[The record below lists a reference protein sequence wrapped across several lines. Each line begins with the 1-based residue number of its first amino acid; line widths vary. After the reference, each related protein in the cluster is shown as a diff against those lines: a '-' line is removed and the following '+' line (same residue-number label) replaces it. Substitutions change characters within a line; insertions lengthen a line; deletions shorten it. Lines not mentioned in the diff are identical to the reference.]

1 MKTRLRRAFAM
12 IALIAFVVTMLPLS
26 AFAEARTS
34 FIRSRIDSRPARPD
48 SGIEIVPHKTEN
60 PKRSAIWDGSI
71 AAGFAGGSGTEDDP
85 YLISN
90 GSELAYLA
98 QQVNSGNRYEN
109 VHFKLTN
116 DIYLNDTTDWE
127 LWGTTGSSST
137 GKADTRD
144 EVIEPTEQNK
154 SDKMDVPIAIPVRP
168 APKTELESDT
178 LSDALNAAGQSN
190 TFVSTGSYPWLVD
203 STTYDGRTAAQS
215 GNHNVSSSTSS
226 FSTTVTLSAGDIV
239 SFEYCVSSESNYDEF
254 EFSVN
259 DSVVLTK
266 SGLVSW
272 NSYSYQATADGEYT
286 FMWSYA
292 KDSSANGNS
301 DACWV
306 DNVYIGAPLAVTGID
321 VLEHL
326 DIPVNGT
333 GTVAY
338 SVLPENAYN
347 KNVSFESADAGIA
360 AVNANGVVTGVSAG
374 ETTITVTTEDGGFTG
389 ACTINVYNQAVTGV
403 TIEPSEAELTV
414 GSSTKLTA
422 TVLPENASNKNVIY
436 SVDDESILSVDQD
449 GNVTG
454 LSLGTATVTVTTED
468 GGFTASS
475 EITVIPVRVTGV
487 GISPEAASIG
497 IGHTIQLTASITPSN
512 AANKNLS
519 WSVSDETII
528 SVDGQGTV
536 TGLSGGTATVTV
548 TTEDGGFTASA
559 EITVCYAPAN
569 TWTAIGTMNG
579 VFNGDGYAVRGIY
592 INTQESYQGLFGIS
606 YSGSIIANL
615 GVAES
620 YIYGGLYV
628 GGVVGY
634 SYKRST
640 VTNCYNTGSV
650 IGEERVGGVIGYA
663 TTTNV
668 TNCYN
673 TGSVNGE
680 KHVGGVVGYSRSAY
694 NGSTTVANCYN
705 TGSITGSNYVGGVVG
720 YNTGDSNNGTVI
732 DCCNAGSITGEED
745 VGGVVGSSN
754 CTVTNCYNTGEV
766 TGIGYGRV
774 GGVVGSDSGTVT
786 DCYNTGSVNGEE
798 RVGGVVG
805 HGLTITDCYNEGSIT
820 GKDDVGGVVGC
831 NAYSN
836 YNGTVTNCYNI
847 GIVNGHE
854 RVGGVVGYNESGTTT
869 TTVTSC
875 YNTGSITGSN
885 YVGGVVGYNSSN
897 SHVTDCH
904 NTSSITGGNYVGG
917 VVGYN
922 GNNGTITNCYNV
934 GSVTGNYYIGGV
946 VGYGVGDTVTNCYNT
961 GSVTGN
967 YYIGGVVGDNLGSVT
982 NCYNMG
988 SVSSTDDHV
997 GGVAGYVERDG
1008 TVTNCYNTGRVSGF
1022 QHVGGVVGGV
1032 DENYSGTDKITNC
1045 YYYDRCCFGSNS
1057 YGTALTLE
1065 QMTHAE
1071 SFVGFDFETVWTMNG
1086 TQCYPYPKLISNF
1099 QTVGN
1104 MGNWDGSIA
1113 TDFALGR
1120 GIASDPYLIF
1130 NGAELAYL
1138 AQQVNSGTSYSDT
1151 YFKLTNDIWLNDTS
1165 HWESWGENTAPS
1177 NSWTAIGTPDNCF
1190 EGHFDGGGYAVHG
1203 VYINKPET
1211 DYQGLFGYAEHAT
1224 ISNLGV
1230 VESYVKGNNRVGGV
1244 VGYYLESSYSS
1255 VNGCYN
1261 EGTVT
1266 GDSLVG
1272 GVVGRVYNG
1281 TVSNCHNTGKVSGNE
1296 SVGGVVGRV
1305 YNQSTVTNCY
1315 NTGKVSGNEFVG
1327 GVVGAANDGDDFG
1340 DYKGTTVTDCY
1351 NIGVVSG
1358 DNIVGGVV
1366 GINENERQTGY
1377 VLNCYNIGVVSGDS
1391 KVGGVVGENYSYYG
1405 AALVNKCYNT
1415 GSVIGNGYVGGVVGR
1430 NYAESYG
1437 SGGNSRVL
1445 NCYNIGSVIGN
1456 GYVGGVVS
1464 YNSNFGDVTK
1474 CYNIGN
1480 VTGASR
1486 VGGVVDYSYN
1496 SGDVINCYYNIGCC
1510 TSSNSYGIALTN
1522 EQMLRAESFEGFDFE
1537 TVWTMDGNPG
1547 YPYPKLVNNF
1557 QTAVPYMVIHNIG
1570 IKGGTYTADKIEVF
1584 FGEPGTTVSALPI
1597 EIPGYTFDETVEGTC
1612 MSGVVAEDGSLELA
1626 LFYNDD
1632 GMEQLPEIDITK
1644 KSIYV
1649 VETGTLYP
1657 VKSAKVT
1664 VRTADGYEIE
1674 AISNFL
1680 GLVEVSVPD
1689 SSSYTIAISCEGY
1702 CPKSLENVILKNGEF
1717 YEAALSKI
1725 DYSAPLGGSVEV
1737 TYTDA
1742 NTTAPLDILAATKR
1756 LNSEEENFEF
1766 TITAKSFSDLM
1777 DGQYELLQDGDV
1789 IKTST
1794 DGVFKLKV
1802 SDLKPDIP
1810 LWIRIRDDGKYCKPA
1825 KLGLST
1831 YTGVFGLHDGDEVK
1845 LMDKLELPIP
1855 SDIPFLGGSVISL
1868 DLGYIPV
1875 KVKSKGDTVRI
1886 GLGTDNLFDP
1896 EDKDMWEKLKESVR
1910 KGAAAY
1916 GATAFGTVDLG
1927 GKVKPDL
1934 KIIGFAEGKITAHGL
1949 EVISGEMIIQAKI
1962 KYEHEWQTFA
1972 WVIPIVIKVGVGLE
1986 LENTLEIDWENG
1998 LKVNDRVEL
2007 TIPNLKPK
2015 AGIGIAYVADVSV
2028 YGKAENV
2035 LGFDTKTNYYFGEL
2049 KGEAG
2054 LSAKVLLWEG
2064 KWCLVSGQWR
2074 YAEGYLKSGHSFD
2087 EMSYSLISRDY
2098 LKEQSG
2104 WLGDNPAKYAVGA
2117 KQTSVLQE
2125 NVLSIA
2131 SPMLANVNGKLIA
2144 VWIAD
2149 DGSRATGNHSQLVYS
2164 LYNEADNTWSAP
2176 AAVWNDGTADFTPQ
2190 MVSDGTNAYVVWA
2203 DANTVFDENV
2213 TTEQMAA
2220 ACEISY
2226 AKLSVDENGNVTVSQ
2241 QRRLTENSSLDF
2253 QPSVAVDAN
2262 GVHIAWIRNAAND
2275 LLAQSGTNAIMYC
2288 TETGSETELHSLA
2301 TPISSLAIGCMNGNV
2316 CVAYCSDE
2324 DGDAA
2329 TADDVK
2335 TYFGT
2340 VGGSFAAIT
2349 EGASNSSTVSFMR
2362 FGSEGNKLFFMNNS
2376 ILCSYDGNAIKQYDS
2391 VTEPGNDYSIIN
2403 DGSNTTYLLYNANN
2417 GDNSQLYLRIYDP
2430 SNDTWK
2436 QPIALTNTPGYAEN
2450 FSAAVLGTKV
2460 VAMFTRSDV
2469 TMAADSMETSTDLYA
2484 VVMTPAHD
2492 LCLSDV
2498 AYDSD
2503 SITLGGTL
2511 PISLTVKNNGELDE
2525 TGVVVTVSAN
2535 GVETQSFTID
2545 TLLNSGD
2552 TKQVSIEYVLP
2563 NTAAVT
2569 EFTFSV
2575 TSSSGEEILLDD
2587 NSIAKEL
2594 FLADLSIDVH
2604 KLMSDSV
2611 STVLVPVSNIGFVD
2625 TNATLYIRRD
2635 TEDGEILAQ
2644 FDMGVIHAG
2653 MMQVMEFYDA
2663 YIKSLMEGSSSLCF
2677 SVVAD
2682 NDEYMIANNSNFIS
2696 VTEID
2701 LSDSQ
2706 YKFAV
2711 TFVNMDGEVLSTQNI
2726 AYGDA
2731 AVAPEAPAMEG
2742 YIFIGWDKEFGCI
2755 TDTMTVTARYAIART
2770 VTFVDWDGTV
2780 LSTQVVADGNS
2791 ATAPEVP
2798 EREGYTFT
2806 GWDVEFTSVTENI
2819 TVTAQ
2824 YDIKKYSVVFCDWDG
2839 SIISEQVV
2847 EHGEAA
2853 IAPPDPA
2860 REGLNFTGW
2869 SIDFS
2874 IITSDCFIYAV
2885 YAPIANSGDANGD
2898 GTVNAVDAL
2907 VAMRY
2912 VLGVSTENLTPE
2924 QIAAADFNGDGA
2936 VNAVDTL
2943 LIMRF
2948 SLGLIEAVVKE
2959 PVQDA

>member
-1 MKTRLRRAFAM
+1 M

-98 QQVNSGNRYEN
+98 QQVNSGNSYEN

-127 LWGTTGSSST
+127 LWGTTGSSSA

-144 EVIEPTEQNK
+144 GSAIEPTEQNK
-154 SDKMDVPIAIPVRP
+154 GDKVDVPIAIPVRP
-168 APKTELESDT
+168 APRTELESDA

-190 TFVSTGSYPWLVD
+190 TFVSAGSYPWRVD

-239 SFEYCVSSESNYDEF
+239 SFEYCVSSESNYDKF
-254 EFSVN
+254 KFSVN

-306 DNVYIGAPLAVTGID
+306 DNVYIGAPLAVTGIE

-333 GTVAY
+333 GTVTY

-422 TVLPENASNKNVIY
+422 TVLPENASNKNVVY

-468 GGFTASS
+468 GGFTASA
-475 EITVIPVRVTGV
+475 EITVIPVQVTGV
-487 GISPEAASIG
+487 SISPKSASVG
-497 IGHTIQLTASITPSN
+497 LGHTVQLTALIKPSN
-512 AANKNLS
+512 ATNKNLS

-528 SVDGQGTV
+528 SVDDRGTV
-536 TGLSGGTATVTV
+536 KGLSLGTATATV

-559 EITVCYAPAN
+559 EITVCYAPSN
-569 TWTAIGTMNG
+569 TWTAIGTLNKDFCG

-592 INTQESYQGLFGIS
+592 INTQESYQGLFGYS

-620 YIYGGLYV
+620 YIYGDTCV
-628 GGVVGY
+628 GGVVG
-634 SYKRST
+634 
-640 VTNCYNTGSV
+640 
-650 IGEERVGGVIGYA
+650 
-663 TTTNV
+663 
-668 TNCYN
+668 
-673 TGSVNGE
+673 
-680 KHVGGVVGYSRSAY
+680 
-694 NGSTTVANCYN
+694 
-705 TGSITGSNYVGGVVG
+705 
-720 YNTGDSNNGTVI
+720 
-732 DCCNAGSITGEED
+732 
-745 VGGVVGSSN
+745 
-754 CTVTNCYNTGEV
+754 
-766 TGIGYGRV
+766 
-774 GGVVGSDSGTVT
+774 
-786 DCYNTGSVNGEE
+786 
-798 RVGGVVG
+798 
-805 HGLTITDCYNEGSIT
+805 
-820 GKDDVGGVVGC
+820 
-831 NAYSN
+831 
-836 YNGTVTNCYNI
+836 
-847 GIVNGHE
+847 
-854 RVGGVVGYNESGTTT
+854 
-869 TTVTSC
+869 
-875 YNTGSITGSN
+875 
-885 YVGGVVGYNSSN
+885 
-897 SHVTDCH
+897 
-904 NTSSITGGNYVGG
+904 
-917 VVGYN
+917 
-922 GNNGTITNCYNV
+922 GNNG
-934 GSVTGNYYIGGV
+934 
-946 VGYGVGDTVTNCYNT
+946 TVTNCYNT
-961 GSVTGN
+961 GSVTGSN
-967 YYIGGVVGDNLGSVT
+967 GVGGVIGGSNSSITDCYNTGSVT
-982 NCYNMG
+982 G
-988 SVSSTDDHV
+988 RLDV
-997 GGVAGYVERDG
+997 GGVAGYNSSSITDCYNTGSVTGSNGVGGVIGGSNSSITDCYNTGSVTGSNSVGGVAGSNSGFG
-1008 TVTNCYNTGRVSGF
+1008 TVTNCYNTGSVTGKNKVGGVAGYNDYIVTGCYNEGSVTGEEY
-1022 QHVGGVVGGV
+1022 VGGVVGKNGV
-1032 DENYSGTDKITNC
+1032 
-1045 YYYDRCCFGSNS
+1045 
-1057 YGTALTLE
+1057 
-1065 QMTHAE
+1065 
-1071 SFVGFDFETVWTMNG
+1071 TVT
-1086 TQCYPYPKLISNF
+1086 
-1099 QTVGN
+1099 
-1104 MGNWDGSIA
+1104 
-1113 TDFALGR
+1113 
-1120 GIASDPYLIF
+1120 
-1130 NGAELAYL
+1130 
-1138 AQQVNSGTSYSDT
+1138 
-1151 YFKLTNDIWLNDTS
+1151 
-1165 HWESWGENTAPS
+1165 
-1177 NSWTAIGTPDNCF
+1177 
-1190 EGHFDGGGYAVHG
+1190 
-1203 VYINKPET
+1203 
-1211 DYQGLFGYAEHAT
+1211 
-1224 ISNLGV
+1224 
-1230 VESYVKGNNRVGGV
+1230 
-1244 VGYYLESSYSS
+1244 
-1255 VNGCYN
+1255 GCYN
-1261 EGTVT
+1261 EGSVT
-1266 GDSLVG
+1266 GEE
-1272 GVVGRVYNG
+1272 Y
-1281 TVSNCHNTGKVSGNE
+1281 
-1296 SVGGVVGRV
+1296 
-1305 YNQSTVTNCY
+1305 
-1315 NTGKVSGNEFVG
+1315 
-1327 GVVGAANDGDDFG
+1327 
-1340 DYKGTTVTDCY
+1340 
-1351 NIGVVSG
+1351 
-1358 DNIVGGVV
+1358 
-1366 GINENERQTGY
+1366 
-1377 VLNCYNIGVVSGDS
+1377 
-1391 KVGGVVGENYSYYG
+1391 VGGVVGENDVTVTG
-1405 AALVNKCYNT
+1405 CYNT
-1415 GSVIGNGYVGGVVGR
+1415 GSVTGERVVGGVVG
-1430 NYAESYG
+1430 Y
-1437 SGGNSRVL
+1437 SRSAYDRSTTVA
-1445 NCYNIGSVIGN
+1445 NCYNTGIVNGNERVVGGVVGYNEGGTVTDCYNEGSITGGN
-1456 GYVGGVVS
+1456 GVGGVVS
-1464 YNSNFGDVTK
+1464 E
-1474 CYNIGN
+1474 
-1480 VTGASR
+1480 
-1486 VGGVVDYSYN
+1486 N
-1496 SGDVINCYYNIGCC
+1496 SGTVINCYYNVGCC
-1510 TSSNSYGIALTN
+1510 ANSNSYGIALTN

-1547 YPYPKLVNNF
+1547 YPYPKLINNF
-1557 QTAVPYMVIHNIG
+1557 QNCH
-1570 IKGGTYTADKIEVF
+1570 
-1584 FGEPGTTVSALPI
+1584 
-1597 EIPGYTFDETVEGTC
+1597 
-1612 MSGVVAEDGSLELA
+1612 GV
-1626 LFYNDD
+1626 
-1632 GMEQLPEIDITK
+1632 EQLPEIDITK

-1649 VETGTLYP
+1649 AETGTLYP
-1657 VKSAKVT
+1657 VKNAKVT
-1664 VRTADGYEIE
+1664 VRTAEGYEIE

-1766 TITAKSFSDLM
+1766 TITAKSFSDLT

-1789 IKTST
+1789 IETST
-1794 DGVFKLKV
+1794 DGIFKLKV
-1802 SDLKPDIP
+1802 SDLEPDIP

-1949 EVISGEMIIQAKI
+1949 EVVSGEMIIQAKI

-2064 KWCLVSGQWR
+2064 KWCLISGQWR

-2104 WLGDNPAKYAVGA
+2104 WLGDNPAKDAVGA

-2149 DGSRATGNHSQLVYS
+2149 DGSRTTGNHSQLVYS

-2176 AAVWNDGTADFTPQ
+2176 TAVWDDGTADFTPQ

-2226 AKLSVDENGNVTVSQ
+2226 AKLSVDENGNGTVSQ

-2329 TADDVK
+2329 TVDDVK

-2349 EGASNSSTVSFMR
+2349 EGASNSSAVSFMR

-2376 ILCSYDGNAIKQYDS
+2376 ILYSYDGNAIKQYDS

-2552 TKQVSIEYVLP
+2552 TQQVSIEYVLP

-2653 MMQVMEFYDA
+2653 TMQVMEFYDA

-2770 VTFVDWDGTV
+2770 VAFVDWDGTV

-2839 SIISEQVV
+2839 SVISEQVV

-2885 YAPIANSGDANGD
+2885 YAPIANSGDVNGD

-2912 VLGVSTENLTPE
+2912 VLGVSTESLTPE
-2924 QIAAADFNGDGA
+2924 QIAAADFNRDGA

-2948 SLGLIEAVVKE
+2948 SLGLIEAVVSDPE
-2959 PVQDA
+2959 QGA

>member
-1 MKTRLRRAFAM
+1 M

-34 FIRSRIDSRPARPD
+34 FIRSRIDSHPARPD

-127 LWGTTGSSST
+127 LWGTTGSSSA

-144 EVIEPTEQNK
+144 EAIGATEQDK
-154 SDKMDVPIAIPVRP
+154 GDKMDEPIAIPVRP
-168 APKTELESDT
+168 APKTELESDA

-190 TFVSTGSYPWLVD
+190 TFVSTGSYPWMVD
-203 STTYDGRTAAQS
+203 STTYGGRTAAQS
-215 GNHNVSSSTSS
+215 GNYNVSSSTSS

-239 SFEYCVSSESNYDEF
+239 SFEYCVSSESNYDKF
-254 EFSVN
+254 KFSVN

-286 FMWSYA
+286 FLWSYT
-292 KDSSANGNS
+292 KDGSVNGNS

-306 DNVYIGAPLAVTGID
+306 DNVYIGAPLAVTGIE
-321 VLEHL
+321 VLEHI

-333 GTVAY
+333 GTVAF

-414 GSSTKLTA
+414 GSSTKLIA
-422 TVLPENASNKNVIY
+422 TVLPENASNKNVVY

-468 GGFTASS
+468 GGFSASA
-475 EITVIPVRVTGV
+475 EITVMPVRVTGV
-487 GISPEAASIG
+487 SISPKAASVDLG
-497 IGHTIQLTASITPSN
+497 RTIQLTASITPSN
-512 AANKNLS
+512 ATNKNLS

-528 SVDGQGTV
+528 SVDDRGTV
-536 TGLSGGTATVTV
+536 TGLSLGTATVIV
-548 TTEDGGFTASA
+548 TTEDGGFYASA

-569 TWTAIGTMNG
+569 TWTAIGTLNKDFCG

-592 INTQESYQGLFGIS
+592 INTQESFQGLFGN
-606 YSGSIIANL
+606 SGGDSIIANL

-620 YIYGGLYV
+620 YIYGDTEV
-628 GGVVGY
+628 GGVVG
-634 SYKRST
+634 RNDT
-640 VTNCYNTGSV
+640 
-650 IGEERVGGVIGYA
+650 
-663 TTTNV
+663 
-668 TNCYN
+668 
-673 TGSVNGE
+673 
-680 KHVGGVVGYSRSAY
+680 
-694 NGSTTVANCYN
+694 
-705 TGSITGSNYVGGVVG
+705 
-720 YNTGDSNNGTVI
+720 
-732 DCCNAGSITGEED
+732 
-745 VGGVVGSSN
+745 
-754 CTVTNCYNTGEV
+754 
-766 TGIGYGRV
+766 
-774 GGVVGSDSGTVT
+774 
-786 DCYNTGSVNGEE
+786 
-798 RVGGVVG
+798 
-805 HGLTITDCYNEGSIT
+805 
-820 GKDDVGGVVGC
+820 
-831 NAYSN
+831 
-836 YNGTVTNCYNI
+836 
-847 GIVNGHE
+847 
-854 RVGGVVGYNESGTTT
+854 
-869 TTVTSC
+869 
-875 YNTGSITGSN
+875 
-885 YVGGVVGYNSSN
+885 
-897 SHVTDCH
+897 
-904 NTSSITGGNYVGG
+904 
-917 VVGYN
+917 GYN
-922 GNNGTITNCYNV
+922 GVEY
-934 GSVTGNYYIGGV
+934 SGG
-946 VGYGVGDTVTNCYNT
+946 TVTNCYNT
-961 GSVTGN
+961 GSVTGEGHV
-967 YYIGGVVGDNLGSVT
+967 GGVVGFNVGTVINCYNTGSVTGGYCVGGVAGCHNSYSITDCYNTGNITGERLVGGVVGTSGSTVT
-982 NCYNMG
+982 NCYNTG
-988 SVSSTDDHV
+988 SVTGEGHV
-997 GGVAGYVERDG
+997 GGVAGSNGDFG
-1008 TVTNCYNTGRVSGF
+1008 TVTNCYNTGSVTGISNVGGVAGSNNSPITECYNTGNITGERL
-1022 QHVGGVVGGV
+1022 VGGVVG
-1032 DENYSGTDKITNC
+1032 
-1045 YYYDRCCFGSNS
+1045 
-1057 YGTALTLE
+1057 
-1065 QMTHAE
+1065 
-1071 SFVGFDFETVWTMNG
+1071 
-1086 TQCYPYPKLISNF
+1086 
-1099 QTVGN
+1099 
-1104 MGNWDGSIA
+1104 
-1113 TDFALGR
+1113 
-1120 GIASDPYLIF
+1120 
-1130 NGAELAYL
+1130 
-1138 AQQVNSGTSYSDT
+1138 
-1151 YFKLTNDIWLNDTS
+1151 
-1165 HWESWGENTAPS
+1165 ENTATVTGCYNEGS
-1177 NSWTAIGTPDNCF
+1177 VTGEEYVGGVVGHNDARGLNVTATVTDCYNTGSVTG
-1190 EGHFDGGGYAVHG
+1190 ERLVGGVVGLGDGGTVTGCYNEGIV
-1203 VYINKPET
+1203 N
-1211 DYQGLFGYAEHAT
+1211 
-1224 ISNLGV
+1224 
-1230 VESYVKGNNRVGGV
+1230 GNERVGGV
-1244 VGYYLESSYSS
+1244 VGETVGHYSCNS
-1255 VNGCYN
+1255 TVTGCYN
-1261 EGTVT
+1261 EGSVTGEEYVGGVVGYNEGGTVT
-1266 GDSLVG
+1266 DCYNEGSITGNNGVG
-1272 GVVGRVYNG
+1272 GVVGRNDTGYNG
-1281 TVSNCHNTGKVSGNE
+1281 GEYSSG
-1296 SVGGVVGRV
+1296 
-1305 YNQSTVTNCY
+1305 TVTNCY
-1315 NTGKVSGNEFVG
+1315 NTGS
-1327 GVVGAANDGDDFG
+1327 
-1340 DYKGTTVTDCY
+1340 VT
-1351 NIGVVSG
+1351 GEG
-1358 DNIVGGVV
+1358 H
-1366 GINENERQTGY
+1366 
-1377 VLNCYNIGVVSGDS
+1377 
-1391 KVGGVVGENYSYYG
+1391 VGGVVGENDG
-1405 AALVNKCYNT
+1405 TVTGCYNT
-1415 GSVIGNGYVGGVVGR
+1415 GSITGKNKVGGVVGDNR
-1430 NYAESYG
+1430 DS
-1437 SGGNSRVL
+1437 VT
-1445 NCYNIGSVIGN
+1445 NCYNTGIVNGNERVGGVVGYNEGGTVTDCYNEGSITGGN
-1456 GYVGGVVS
+1456 GVGGVVS
-1464 YNSNFGDVTK
+1464 E
-1474 CYNIGN
+1474 
-1480 VTGASR
+1480 
-1486 VGGVVDYSYN
+1486 N
-1496 SGDVINCYYNIGCC
+1496 SGTVINCYYNVGCC
-1510 TSSNSYGIALTN
+1510 ANSNSYGIALTN

-1547 YPYPKLVNNF
+1547 YPYPKLINNF
-1557 QTAVPYMVIHNIG
+1557 QNCH
-1570 IKGGTYTADKIEVF
+1570 
-1584 FGEPGTTVSALPI
+1584 
-1597 EIPGYTFDETVEGTC
+1597 
-1612 MSGVVAEDGSLELA
+1612 GV
-1626 LFYNDD
+1626 
-1632 GMEQLPEIDITK
+1632 EQLPEIDITK

-1649 VETGTLYP
+1649 AETGTLYP
-1657 VKSAKVT
+1657 VKNAKVT
-1664 VRTADGYEIE
+1664 VRTAEGYEIE

-1756 LNSEEENFEF
+1756 LNSEEANFEF
-1766 TITAKSFSDLM
+1766 TITAKSFSDLT

-1916 GATAFGTVDLG
+1916 GATGTVDLG
-1927 GKVKPDL
+1927 GEVKPDL
-1934 KIIGFAEGKITAHGL
+1934 KITGFAEGKITAHGL
-1949 EVISGEMIIQAKI
+1949 EVISGEMIIQAEI

-2028 YGKAENV
+2028 YGEAENV

-2064 KWCLVSGQWR
+2064 KWCLISGQWR

-2104 WLGDNPAKYAVGA
+2104 WLGDNPAKDAVGA

-2149 DGSRATGNHSQLVYS
+2149 DGSRTTGNHSQLVYS

-2176 AAVWNDGTADFTPQ
+2176 TAVWDDGTADFTPQ

-2226 AKLSVDENGNVTVSQ
+2226 AKLSVDENGNGTVSQ

-2329 TADDVK
+2329 TVDDVK

-2349 EGASNSSTVSFMR
+2349 EGASNSSAVSFMR

-2376 ILCSYDGNAIKQYDS
+2376 ILYSYDGNAIKQYDS

-2552 TKQVSIEYVLP
+2552 TQQVSIEYVLP

-2653 MMQVMEFYDA
+2653 TMQVMEFYDA

-2839 SIISEQVV
+2839 SVISEQVV

-2912 VLGVSTENLTPE
+2912 VLGVSTESLTPE

>member
-1 MKTRLRRAFAM
+1 MKTRLRRALAM

-34 FIRSRIDSRPARPD
+34 FIRSRIDSSPARPD

-98 QQVNSGNRYEN
+98 QQVNSGNSYEN

-127 LWGTTGSSST
+127 LWGKTGSSSA

-144 EVIEPTEQNK
+144 EAIEATEQDK
-154 SDKMDVPIAIPVRP
+154 GDKMDEPIAIPVRP
-168 APKTELESDT
+168 APKTELESDA

-190 TFVSTGSYPWLVD
+190 TFVSTGSYPWRVD

-239 SFEYCVSSESNYDEF
+239 SFEYCVSSESNYDKF

-286 FMWSYA
+286 FLWSYT
-292 KDSSANGNS
+292 KDGSVNGNS

-306 DNVYIGAPLAVTGID
+306 DNVYIGAPLSATGIE

-326 DIPVNGT
+326 DVSMNNT
-333 GTVAY
+333 GTVVY
-338 SVLPENAYN
+338 NVLPENVYN
-347 KNVSFESADAGIA
+347 KNVSFESADTRIA
-360 AVNANGVVTGVSAG
+360 TVDANGVVTGVSVG
-374 ETTITVTTEDGGFTG
+374 ETVITVTTEDGGFTG
-389 ACTINVYNQAVTGV
+389 TCTVNVFNRAVTGV
-403 TIEPSEAELTV
+403 TIEPSEAEVIV
-414 GSSTKLTA
+414 GSSMSLSA
-422 TVLPENASNKNVIY
+422 TVFPEDASNKNVIY
-436 SVDDESILSVDQD
+436 SVDNENILSVEQN
-449 GNVTG
+449 GRVTG
-454 LSLGTATVTVTTED
+454 LSAGTATVTATTED
-468 GGFTASS
+468 GGYTASA
-475 EITVIPVRVTGV
+475 EITVLSVAVTGV
-487 GISPEAASIG
+487 SISPTSAIIEIGETVQFTSSIR
-497 IGHTIQLTASITPSN
+497 PSN
-512 AANKNLS
+512 ATNKNLS
-519 WSVSDETII
+519 WSVSDVAIA
-528 SVDGQGTV
+528 SVDGQGNV
-536 TGLSGGTATVTV
+536 TGLSQGTATVTV
-548 TTEDGGFTASA
+548 TTADGGFTASA
-559 EITVCYAPAN
+559 AITVLN
-569 TWTAIGTMNG
+569 EWTPIGTYSDSFSGN
-579 VFNGDGYAVRGIY
+579 FDGDGYAVHGMY
-592 INTQESYQGLFGIS
+592 INNPKSDYQGLIGKARSFT
-606 YSGSIIANL
+606 IANL
-615 GVAES
+615 GVTES
-620 YIYGGLYV
+620 YIKGNEYV
-628 GGVVGY
+628 GGVVGAGGT
-634 SYKRST
+634 RRT
-640 VTNCYNTGSV
+640 DVINCYNMGIVS
-650 IGEERVGGVIGYA
+650 GNQYVGGVVGEGDA
-663 TTTNV
+663 D
-668 TNCYN
+668 NCYN
-673 TGSVNGE
+673 TGSVNGMGNC
-680 KHVGGVVGYSRSAY
+680 VGGVVGW
-694 NGSTTVANCYN
+694 GLGGIDCYN
-705 TGSITGSNYVGGVVG
+705 MGSVSGNGKVGGVVG
-720 YNTGDSNNGTVI
+720 EGDADN
-732 DCCNAGSITGEED
+732 
-745 VGGVVGSSN
+745 
-754 CTVTNCYNTGEV
+754 
-766 TGIGYGRV
+766 
-774 GGVVGSDSGTVT
+774 
-786 DCYNTGSVNGEE
+786 CYNTGSVNGM
-798 RVGGVVG
+798 G
-805 HGLTITDCYNEGSIT
+805 
-820 GKDDVGGVVGC
+820 
-831 NAYSN
+831 
-836 YNGTVTNCYNI
+836 NC
-847 GIVNGHE
+847 
-854 RVGGVVGYNESGTTT
+854 VGGVVGYGSR
-869 TTVTSC
+869 VTNC
-875 YNTGSITGSN
+875 YSTGSISGNDYVGGVAGDGDADNCYNMGIVSGNDYVGGIVGDCDADNCYNMGIVSGNN
-885 YVGGVVGYNSSN
+885 YVGGVIGSAEHSS
-897 SHVTDCH
+897 
-904 NTSSITGGNYVGG
+904 
-917 VVGYN
+917 
-922 GNNGTITNCYNV
+922 ITNCYNTCAVIGRGSYV
-934 GSVTGNYYIGGV
+934 GGVTGYFSSGV
-946 VGYGVGDTVTNCYNT
+946 NSNTVTCCYNT
-961 GSVTGN
+961 GSVSGN
-967 YYIGGVVGDNLGSVT
+967 EY
-982 NCYNMG
+982 
-988 SVSSTDDHV
+988 
-997 GGVAGYVERDG
+997 
-1008 TVTNCYNTGRVSGF
+1008 
-1022 QHVGGVVGGV
+1022 VGGVVGGV
-1032 DENYSGTDKITNC
+1032 DENYSDTDKITNC
-1045 YYYDRCCFGSNS
+1045 YYYDGCCRGGNS

-1120 GIASDPYLIF
+1120 GTASDPYLIS

-1138 AQQVNSGTSYSDT
+1138 AQRVNSGRSFFGDYI
-1151 YFKLTNDIWLNDTS
+1151 KLTNDIWLNDTS
-1165 HWESWGENTAPS
+1165 DWESWDENTAPS

-1211 DYQGLFGYAEHAT
+1211 DYQGLFGYATYASELST
-1224 ISNLGV
+1224 ISNLGL
-1230 VESYVKGNNRVGGV
+1230 VESYIKGCNYVGGV
-1244 VGYYLESSYSS
+1244 VGYNY
-1255 VNGCYN
+1255 
-1261 EGTVT
+1261 
-1266 GDSLVG
+1266 D
-1272 GVVGRVYNG
+1272 
-1281 TVSNCHNTGKVSGNE
+1281 
-1296 SVGGVVGRV
+1296 
-1305 YNQSTVTNCY
+1305 NQLY
-1315 NTGKVSGNEFVG
+1315 YY
-1327 GVVGAANDGDDFG
+1327 DGFI
-1340 DYKGTTVTDCY
+1340 TD
-1351 NIGVVSG
+1351 
-1358 DNIVGGVV
+1358 
-1366 GINENERQTGY
+1366 
-1377 VLNCYNIGVVSGDS
+1377 
-1391 KVGGVVGENYSYYG
+1391 
-1405 AALVNKCYNT
+1405 CYNT
-1415 GSVIGNGYVGGVVGR
+1415 GSVSGNDYVGGVVGFTD
-1430 NYAESYG
+1430 S
-1437 SGGNSRVL
+1437 VPVTD
-1445 NCYNIGSVIGN
+1445 CYNTGSVSGKREVGGVVGHSQVEYGQNGSVTDCYNTGSVSGN
-1456 GYVGGVVS
+1456 DYVGGVVGHS
-1464 YNSNFGDVTK
+1464 LDGPVTD
-1474 CYNIGN
+1474 CYNTGSVNGMGN
-1480 VTGASR
+1480 C
-1486 VGGVVDYSYN
+1486 VGGVVGYTEGYKFNVDVTDCYNTGSVNGMGSCVGGVVGYIDVFVYVTDCYNTGSVSGNDYVGGVVGFTPSGYVLNGPVIDCYN
-1496 SGDVINCYYNIGCC
+1496 TGSVSGNDYVGGVVGDGHATNCYYYSGCC
-1510 TSSNSYGIALTN
+1510 ASSNSYGTALTN
-1522 EQMLRAESFEGFDFE
+1522 EQMLRAECFEGFDFE

-1547 YPYPKLVNNF
+1547 YPYPKLVNNL
-1557 QTAVPYMVIHNIG
+1557 QTAVPYMVIHNSG

-1597 EIPGYTFDETVEGTC
+1597 EIPGYTFDKTVEGTC
-1612 MSGVVAEDGSLELA
+1612 MSGVVAEDGSLELT
-1626 LFYNDD
+1626 LFYNGD
-1632 GMEQLPEIDITK
+1632 GVEQLPEIDITK

-1649 VETGTLYP
+1649 AETGTLYP
-1657 VKSAKVT
+1657 VKNAKVT
-1664 VRTADGYEIE
+1664 VRTAEGYEIE
-1674 AISNFL
+1674 SISNFL

-1766 TITAKSFSDLM
+1766 TITAKSFSDLT

-1789 IKTST
+1789 IETST

-1949 EVISGEMIIQAKI
+1949 EVISGEMIIQAEI

-2015 AGIGIAYVADVSV
+2015 AGIGIAYVADISV

-2064 KWCLVSGQWR
+2064 KWCLISGQWR

-2104 WLGDNPAKYAVGA
+2104 WLGDNPAKDAVGA

-2149 DGSRATGNHSQLVYS
+2149 DGSRTTGNHSQLVYS

-2176 AAVWNDGTADFTPQ
+2176 AAVWDDGTADFTPQ
-2190 MVSDGTNAYVVWA
+2190 MVSDGTNAYVVWV

-2329 TADDVK
+2329 TVDDVK

-2376 ILCSYDGNAIKQYDS
+2376 ILYSYDGNAIKQYDS

-2552 TKQVSIEYVLP
+2552 TQQVSIEYVLP

-2569 EFTFSV
+2569 EFTFSI

-2791 ATAPEVP
+2791 ATAPEAP

-2839 SIISEQVV
+2839 SVISEQVV

-2885 YAPIANSGDANGD
+2885 YAPIANSGDVNGD

-2912 VLGVSTENLTPE
+2912 VLGVSTESLTPE

-2936 VNAVDTL
+2936 VNTVDSL
-2943 LIMRF
+2943 LIMRL
-2948 SLGLIEAVVKE
+2948 SLGLIEAIL
-2959 PVQDA
+2959 

>member
-1 MKTRLRRAFAM
+1 MKTRLRRALAM

-98 QQVNSGNRYEN
+98 QQVNSGNSYKN

-127 LWGTTGSSST
+127 LWGTTGSSSA

-144 EVIEPTEQNK
+144 AAIEPTKQDK
-154 SDKMDVPIAIPVRP
+154 GDKMDVPIAIPVRP
-168 APKTELESDT
+168 APKTELESDA

-190 TFVSTGSYPWLVD
+190 TFVSTGSYPWMVD

-215 GNHNVSSSTSS
+215 GNYNVSSSTSS

-239 SFEYCVSSESNYDEF
+239 SFEYCVSSESNYDKF
-254 EFSVN
+254 KFSVN

-286 FMWSYA
+286 FLWSYT
-292 KDSSANGNS
+292 KDGSVNGNS

-389 ACTINVYNQAVTGV
+389 ACAINVYNQAVTGV
-403 TIEPSEAELTV
+403 TIEPSEAELNV

-422 TVLPENASNKNVIY
+422 TVLPENASNKNVVY

-468 GGFTASS
+468 GGFTASA
-475 EITVIPVRVTGV
+475 EITVIPVQVTGV
-487 GISPEAASIG
+487 SISPKAASVDLG
-497 IGHTIQLTASITPSN
+497 RTIQLTASITPSN
-512 AANKNLS
+512 ATNKNLS

-528 SVDGQGTV
+528 SVDDRGTV
-536 TGLSGGTATVTV
+536 TGLSLGTATVIV
-548 TTEDGGFTASA
+548 TTEDGGFSASA

-569 TWTAIGTMNG
+569 TWTAIGEEFSRFYGCFDGN
-579 VFNGDGYAVRGIY
+579 GYAVRGIY
-592 INTQESYQGLFGIS
+592 INTQESYQGLFGYS
-606 YSGSIIANL
+606 DSGSVIANL

-620 YIYGGLYV
+620 YIYGDTHVGGVVGDNGDGYNGFGDGDVGTVTNCYNTSSVTGKDFVGGVVGSNSGTVTNCYNAGSVTGRYTVGGVVHSVGGVVGYNYNVYYGTGTVTDCYNTGSVTGEIFVGGVIGCNQSSITNCYNTSSVTGDDDVGGVVGDNSGTVTNCYNAGSITGKKDVGGVVGYGGGTVTDCCNTGSVAGKSWVGGVVGENHGIVTDCCNTSSVTGKDYV

-634 SYKRST
+634 S
-640 VTNCYNTGSV
+640 
-650 IGEERVGGVIGYA
+650 E
-663 TTTNV
+663 
-668 TNCYN
+668 
-673 TGSVNGE
+673 
-680 KHVGGVVGYSRSAY
+680 AY
-694 NGSTTVANCYN
+694 NVSTTVANCYN
-705 TGSITGSNYVGGVVG
+705 TGSVTGERFVGGVVGENMGTVTDCYNEGSVNGNDNTGGVVGFGDGDGGTVTGCYNTGNITGNNKVGGVVGENDGTVTGCYNTGSITGNNKVGGVVG
-720 YNTGDSNNGTVI
+720 YN
-732 DCCNAGSITGEED
+732 E
-745 VGGVVGSSN
+745 GG
-754 CTVTNCYNTGEV
+754 YNEG
-766 TGIGYGRV
+766 
-774 GGVVGSDSGTVT
+774 GTVT
-786 DCYNTGSVNGEE
+786 DCYNTGSVTGE
-798 RVGGVVG
+798 RFVGGVVG
-805 HGLTITDCYNEGSIT
+805 ENR
-820 GKDDVGGVVGC
+820 
-831 NAYSN
+831 
-836 YNGTVTNCYNI
+836 GT
-847 GIVNGHE
+847 
-854 RVGGVVGYNESGTTT
+854 
-869 TTVTSC
+869 
-875 YNTGSITGSN
+875 
-885 YVGGVVGYNSSN
+885 
-897 SHVTDCH
+897 
-904 NTSSITGGNYVGG
+904 
-917 VVGYN
+917 
-922 GNNGTITNCYNV
+922 
-934 GSVTGNYYIGGV
+934 
-946 VGYGVGDTVTNCYNT
+946 
-961 GSVTGN
+961 
-967 YYIGGVVGDNLGSVT
+967 VT

-988 SVSSTDDHV
+988 SV
-997 GGVAGYVERDG
+997 
-1008 TVTNCYNTGRVSGF
+1008 TG
-1022 QHVGGVVGGV
+1022 
-1032 DENYSGTDKITNC
+1032 DE
-1045 YYYDRCCFGSNS
+1045 
-1057 YGTALTLE
+1057 
-1065 QMTHAE
+1065 
-1071 SFVGFDFETVWTMNG
+1071 
-1086 TQCYPYPKLISNF
+1086 
-1099 QTVGN
+1099 
-1104 MGNWDGSIA
+1104 SI
-1113 TDFALGR
+1113 
-1120 GIASDPYLIF
+1120 
-1130 NGAELAYL
+1130 
-1138 AQQVNSGTSYSDT
+1138 
-1151 YFKLTNDIWLNDTS
+1151 
-1165 HWESWGENTAPS
+1165 
-1177 NSWTAIGTPDNCF
+1177 
-1190 EGHFDGGGYAVHG
+1190 
-1203 VYINKPET
+1203 
-1211 DYQGLFGYAEHAT
+1211 
-1224 ISNLGV
+1224 
-1230 VESYVKGNNRVGGV
+1230 GGV
-1244 VGYYLESSYSS
+1244 VGY
-1255 VNGCYN
+1255 NDG
-1261 EGTVT
+1261 GTV
-1266 GDSLVG
+1266 V
-1272 GVVGRVYNG
+1272 
-1281 TVSNCHNTGKVSGNE
+1281 
-1296 SVGGVVGRV
+1296 
-1305 YNQSTVTNCY
+1305 
-1315 NTGKVSGNEFVG
+1315 
-1327 GVVGAANDGDDFG
+1327 
-1340 DYKGTTVTDCY
+1340 
-1351 NIGVVSG
+1351 
-1358 DNIVGGVV
+1358 
-1366 GINENERQTGY
+1366 
-1377 VLNCYNIGVVSGDS
+1377 
-1391 KVGGVVGENYSYYG
+1391 
-1405 AALVNKCYNT
+1405 
-1415 GSVIGNGYVGGVVGR
+1415 
-1430 NYAESYG
+1430 
-1437 SGGNSRVL
+1437 
-1445 NCYNIGSVIGN
+1445 
-1456 GYVGGVVS
+1456 
-1464 YNSNFGDVTK
+1464 
-1474 CYNIGN
+1474 
-1480 VTGASR
+1480 
-1486 VGGVVDYSYN
+1486 
-1496 SGDVINCYYNIGCC
+1496 NCYYYIGCC
-1510 TSSNSYGIALTN
+1510 VNSDLYGIALTN

-1547 YPYPKLVNNF
+1547 YSYPKLINNF
-1557 QTAVPYMVIHNIG
+1557 QNCH
-1570 IKGGTYTADKIEVF
+1570 
-1584 FGEPGTTVSALPI
+1584 
-1597 EIPGYTFDETVEGTC
+1597 
-1612 MSGVVAEDGSLELA
+1612 GV
-1626 LFYNDD
+1626 
-1632 GMEQLPEIDITK
+1632 EQLPEIDITK

-1649 VETGTLYP
+1649 AETGTLYP
-1657 VKSAKVT
+1657 VKNAKVT
-1664 VRTADGYEIE
+1664 VCTAEGYEIK

-1756 LNSEEENFEF
+1756 LNSEEANFEF
-1766 TITAKSFSDLM
+1766 TITAKSFSDLT

-1949 EVISGEMIIQAKI
+1949 EVVSGEMIIQAKI

-2064 KWCLVSGQWR
+2064 KWCLISGQWR

-2104 WLGDNPAKYAVGA
+2104 WLGDKPAKDAVGA

-2149 DGSRATGNHSQLVYS
+2149 DGSRTTGNHSQIVYS

-2176 AAVWNDGTADFTPQ
+2176 TAVWDDGTADFTPQ

-2226 AKLSVDENGNVTVSQ
+2226 AKLSVDENGNGTVSQ

-2288 TETGSETELHSLA
+2288 TETGSEIELHSLA

-2316 CVAYCSDE
+2316 CIAYCSDE

-2329 TADDVK
+2329 TVDDVK

-2511 PISLTVKNNGELDE
+2511 PITLTVKNNGELDE

-2552 TKQVSIEYVLP
+2552 TQQVSIEYVLP

-2742 YIFIGWDKEFGCI
+2742 YIFIGWDKEFGYI

-2885 YAPIANSGDANGD
+2885 YAPIANSGDASGD
-2898 GTVNAVDAL
+2898 GAVNAVDAL

-2912 VLGVSTENLTPE
+2912 VLGVSTESLTPE

-2948 SLGLIEAVVKE
+2948 SLGLIEAVVSDPE
-2959 PVQDA
+2959 QGA

>member
-1 MKTRLRRAFAM
+1 MKTRLRRALAM

-34 FIRSRIDSRPARPD
+34 FMRSRIDSRPARPD

-98 QQVNSGNRYEN
+98 QQVNSGNSYEN

-127 LWGTTGSSST
+127 LWGTTGSSSA

-144 EVIEPTEQNK
+144 EAIGATEQDK
-154 SDKMDVPIAIPVRP
+154 GDKMDEPIAIPVRP
-168 APKTELESDT
+168 APKTELETDA

-190 TFVSTGSYPWLVD
+190 TFVSTGSYPWRVD

-215 GNHNVSSSTSS
+215 GNYNVSSSTSS

-239 SFEYCVSSESNYDEF
+239 SFEYCVSSESNYDKF
-254 EFSVN
+254 TFSVN
-259 DSVVLTK
+259 DSVVLTE

-286 FMWSYA
+286 FLWSYT
-292 KDSSANGNS
+292 KDGSVNGNS

-306 DNVYIGAPLAVTGID
+306 DNVYIGAPLAVTGIE
-321 VLEHL
+321 VLEQL

-338 SVLPENAYN
+338 SMLPENAYN

-422 TVLPENASNKNVIY
+422 TVLPENASNKNVVY
-436 SVDDESILSVDQD
+436 SVEDESILSVDQD

-468 GGFTASS
+468 GGFSASA
-475 EITVIPVRVTGV
+475 EITVMPVRVTGV
-487 GISPEAASIG
+487 SISPKSASIALGCTVQLAASIK
-497 IGHTIQLTASITPSN
+497 PSN

-528 SVDGQGTV
+528 SVDDRGTV
-536 TGLSGGTATVTV
+536 TGLSLGTATVTV
-548 TTEDGGFTASA
+548 TTEDGGFSASA
-559 EITVCYAPAN
+559 EITVYYAPAN
-569 TWTAIGTMNG
+569 TWTAIGTNRINNNGFCG

-592 INTQESYQGLFGIS
+592 INTQESYQGLFGNS
-606 YSGSIIANL
+606 GGGSIIANL

-620 YIYGGLYV
+620 YIYGNKYVGGVVGESAMGGSVTNCYNAGSVTGNEYVGGVVGWKYGTVTDCYNAGSVTGNEYVGGVIGDNFWGDVTNCYSTGRVTGNKYIGGVVGWTGMTRNWFGEDYDEYASITNCYNAGNVTGKSLYV
-628 GGVVGY
+628 GGVVGDNY
-634 SYKRST
+634 
-640 VTNCYNTGSV
+640 
-650 IGEERVGGVIGYA
+650 VGGY
-663 TTTNV
+663 
-668 TNCYN
+668 
-673 TGSVNGE
+673 
-680 KHVGGVVGYSRSAY
+680 
-694 NGSTTVANCYN
+694 VANCYN
-705 TGSITGSNYVGGVVG
+705 TGRVNGSGVVG
-720 YNTGDSNNGTVI
+720 FNHYETV
-732 DCCNAGSITGEED
+732 
-745 VGGVVGSSN
+745 
-754 CTVTNCYNTGEV
+754 
-766 TGIGYGRV
+766 
-774 GGVVGSDSGTVT
+774 
-786 DCYNTGSVNGEE
+786 
-798 RVGGVVG
+798 
-805 HGLTITDCYNEGSIT
+805 
-820 GKDDVGGVVGC
+820 
-831 NAYSN
+831 
-836 YNGTVTNCYNI
+836 
-847 GIVNGHE
+847 
-854 RVGGVVGYNESGTTT
+854 
-869 TTVTSC
+869 
-875 YNTGSITGSN
+875 
-885 YVGGVVGYNSSN
+885 
-897 SHVTDCH
+897 
-904 NTSSITGGNYVGG
+904 
-917 VVGYN
+917 
-922 GNNGTITNCYNV
+922 
-934 GSVTGNYYIGGV
+934 
-946 VGYGVGDTVTNCYNT
+946 
-961 GSVTGN
+961 
-967 YYIGGVVGDNLGSVT
+967 
-982 NCYNMG
+982 
-988 SVSSTDDHV
+988 
-997 GGVAGYVERDG
+997 
-1008 TVTNCYNTGRVSGF
+1008 
-1022 QHVGGVVGGV
+1022 
-1032 DENYSGTDKITNC
+1032 NC
-1045 YYYDRCCFGSNS
+1045 YYYVGSC
-1057 YGTALTLE
+1057 
-1065 QMTHAE
+1065 
-1071 SFVGFDFETVWTMNG
+1071 VD
-1086 TQCYPYPKLISNF
+1086 
-1099 QTVGN
+1099 
-1104 MGNWDGSIA
+1104 
-1113 TDFALGR
+1113 
-1120 GIASDPYLIF
+1120 SDL
-1130 NGAELAYL
+1130 
-1138 AQQVNSGTSYSDT
+1138 SGTLS
-1151 YFKLTNDIWLNDTS
+1151 
-1165 HWESWGENTAPS
+1165 
-1177 NSWTAIGTPDNCF
+1177 GT
-1190 EGHFDGGGYAVHG
+1190 
-1203 VYINKPET
+1203 
-1211 DYQGLFGYAEHAT
+1211 
-1224 ISNLGV
+1224 
-1230 VESYVKGNNRVGGV
+1230 
-1244 VGYYLESSYSS
+1244 
-1255 VNGCYN
+1255 
-1261 EGTVT
+1261 
-1266 GDSLVG
+1266 
-1272 GVVGRVYNG
+1272 
-1281 TVSNCHNTGKVSGNE
+1281 
-1296 SVGGVVGRV
+1296 
-1305 YNQSTVTNCY
+1305 
-1315 NTGKVSGNEFVG
+1315 
-1327 GVVGAANDGDDFG
+1327 
-1340 DYKGTTVTDCY
+1340 
-1351 NIGVVSG
+1351 
-1358 DNIVGGVV
+1358 
-1366 GINENERQTGY
+1366 
-1377 VLNCYNIGVVSGDS
+1377 
-1391 KVGGVVGENYSYYG
+1391 
-1405 AALVNKCYNT
+1405 
-1415 GSVIGNGYVGGVVGR
+1415 
-1430 NYAESYG
+1430 
-1437 SGGNSRVL
+1437 
-1445 NCYNIGSVIGN
+1445 
-1456 GYVGGVVS
+1456 
-1464 YNSNFGDVTK
+1464 
-1474 CYNIGN
+1474 
-1480 VTGASR
+1480 
-1486 VGGVVDYSYN
+1486 
-1496 SGDVINCYYNIGCC
+1496 
-1510 TSSNSYGIALTN
+1510 ALTN
-1522 EQMLRAESFEGFDFE
+1522 EQMLRAECFEGFDFE

-1557 QTAVPYMVIHNIG
+1557 QTAAPYMVIHNSG

-1626 LFYNDD
+1626 LFYNGD
-1632 GMEQLPEIDITK
+1632 GMGQLPEIDITK

-1657 VKSAKVT
+1657 VKNAKVT
-1664 VRTADGYEIE
+1664 VRTAEGYEIE

-1756 LNSEEENFEF
+1756 LNSEEANFEF
-1766 TITAKSFSDLM
+1766 TITAKSFSDLT

-1886 GLGTDNLFDP
+1886 GIGTDNLFDP

-1916 GATAFGTVDLG
+1916 GATGTVDLG
-1927 GKVKPDL
+1927 GEVKPDL
-1934 KIIGFAEGKITAHGL
+1934 KITGFAEGKITAHGL
-1949 EVISGEMIIQAKI
+1949 EVISGEMIIQAEI

-2104 WLGDNPAKYAVGA
+2104 WLGDNPAKDAVGA

-2144 VWIAD
+2144 VWIVD
-2149 DGSRATGNHSQLVYS
+2149 DGSRTTGNHSQLVYS
-2164 LYNEADNTWSAP
+2164 IYNEADNTWSAP
-2176 AAVWNDGTADFTPQ
+2176 AAVWDDGTADFTPQ
-2190 MVSDGTNAYVVWA
+2190 MVSDGTNAYVVWV
-2203 DANTVFDENV
+2203 DAKTVFDENV

-2241 QRRLTENSSLDF
+2241 QCRLTENSSLDF

-2301 TPISSLAIGCMNGNV
+2301 TPISSMAIGCMNGNV

-2329 TADDVK
+2329 TVDDVK

-2349 EGASNSSTVSFMR
+2349 EGTSNSSAVSFMR

-2525 TGVVVTVSAN
+2525 TGVVVTVSGN

-2552 TKQVSIEYVLP
+2552 TQQVSIEYVLP

-2569 EFTFSV
+2569 EFTFSI

-2791 ATAPEVP
+2791 ATAPEAP

-2839 SIISEQVV
+2839 SVISEQVV

-2907 VAMRY
+2907 AAMRY
-2912 VLGVSTENLTPE
+2912 VIGVSTESLTPE

-2943 LIMRF
+2943 LIMSF
-2948 SLGLIEAVVKE
+2948 SLGLIEAVVSDPE
-2959 PVQDA
+2959 QGA

>member
-1 MKTRLRRAFAM
+1 M

-98 QQVNSGNRYEN
+98 QQVNSGNSYEN

-127 LWGTTGSSST
+127 LWGTTGSSSA

-144 EVIEPTEQNK
+144 GSAIGATEQ
-154 SDKMDVPIAIPVRP
+154 DKGDKVDEPIAIPVRP
-168 APKTELESDT
+168 APKTELESGT

-190 TFVSTGSYPWLVD
+190 TFVSTGSYPWRVD

-215 GNHNVSSSTSS
+215 GNYNVSSSTSS

-239 SFEYCVSSESNYDEF
+239 SFEYCVSSESNYDKF

-286 FMWSYA
+286 FLWSYT
-292 KDSSANGNS
+292 KDGSVNGNS

-306 DNVYIGAPLAVTGID
+306 DNVYIGAPLAVTGIE
-321 VLEHL
+321 VLEQL

-333 GTVAY
+333 GTVAF

-422 TVLPENASNKNVIY
+422 TVLPENATNKNVIY
-436 SVDDESILSVDQD
+436 SADDESILSVDQN
-449 GNVTG
+449 GKVTG

-468 GGFTASS
+468 GGFSASA
-475 EITVIPVRVTGV
+475 EITVMPVRVTGV
-487 GISPEAASIG
+487 SISPKAASVDLG
-497 IGHTIQLTASITPSN
+497 RTIQLTASITPSN
-512 AANKNLS
+512 ATNKNLS

-528 SVDGQGTV
+528 SVDDRGTV

-559 EITVCYAPAN
+559 EITVYYAPAN
-569 TWTAIGTMNG
+569 TWTAIGTASNCFQG
-579 VFNGDGYAVRGIY
+579 CFDGNGYAVRGIY
-592 INTQESYQGLFGIS
+592 INTQKGYQGLFRNS
-606 YSGSIIANL
+606 YSDSVIANL

-628 GGVVGY
+628 GGVVGDNNG
-634 SYKRST
+634 T

-650 IGEERVGGVIGYA
+650 TGKDYVGGVVGYSLLDSTFTNCYNTGSVTGKDYVGGVVGCSDSTFTNCYNTGIVNGNDNVGGVVGYNADDGGTVTNCYNTGSITGKEHVGGVVGDAYKTDVTNCYNTGSITGKEDVGGVVGDGSNSTFTDCYNTGSVTGEKHVGGVVGWGSNVTDCYNEGIVSGNEYVGGVVGRGSNVTDCYNTGNVKGIDDVGGVIGSGA
-663 TTTNV
+663 AV

-673 TGSVNGE
+673 TGSVTGGRVISYD
-680 KHVGGVVGYSRSAY
+680 VGGVVGEN
-694 NGSTTVANCYN
+694 NGTVANCYN
-705 TGSITGSNYVGGVVG
+705 TGSITGKYWVGGVVG
-720 YNTGDSNNGTVI
+720 YNAYGT
-732 DCCNAGSITGEED
+732 S
-745 VGGVVGSSN
+745 
-754 CTVTNCYNTGEV
+754 
-766 TGIGYGRV
+766 
-774 GGVVGSDSGTVT
+774 
-786 DCYNTGSVNGEE
+786 
-798 RVGGVVG
+798 
-805 HGLTITDCYNEGSIT
+805 
-820 GKDDVGGVVGC
+820 
-831 NAYSN
+831 
-836 YNGTVTNCYNI
+836 
-847 GIVNGHE
+847 
-854 RVGGVVGYNESGTTT
+854 
-869 TTVTSC
+869 
-875 YNTGSITGSN
+875 
-885 YVGGVVGYNSSN
+885 
-897 SHVTDCH
+897 
-904 NTSSITGGNYVGG
+904 
-917 VVGYN
+917 
-922 GNNGTITNCYNV
+922 
-934 GSVTGNYYIGGV
+934 
-946 VGYGVGDTVTNCYNT
+946 TVTNCYNT
-961 GSVTGN
+961 GSVTGSDESVGGVTGHN
-967 YYIGGVVGDNLGSVT
+967 RGTVTNCYNTGSITGKYWVGGVVGESYGVNDAGTVTDCYNTGIVTGKYWVGGVVGFNVTVTGCYNTGIVTGDGSVGGVAGRTGNGGSVANCYNTGSVTGKDTVGGVVGSGGDTVT

-988 SVSSTDDHV
+988 SVTGDESI
-997 GGVAGYVERDG
+997 GGVVGDNDNEG
-1008 TVTNCYNTGRVSGF
+1008 TVTNCY
-1022 QHVGGVVGGV
+1022 
-1032 DENYSGTDKITNC
+1032 
-1045 YYYDRCCFGSNS
+1045 YY
-1057 YGTALTLE
+1057 
-1065 QMTHAE
+1065 
-1071 SFVGFDFETVWTMNG
+1071 
-1086 TQCYPYPKLISNF
+1086 
-1099 QTVGN
+1099 
-1104 MGNWDGSIA
+1104 
-1113 TDFALGR
+1113 
-1120 GIASDPYLIF
+1120 
-1130 NGAELAYL
+1130 
-1138 AQQVNSGTSYSDT
+1138 
-1151 YFKLTNDIWLNDTS
+1151 
-1165 HWESWGENTAPS
+1165 
-1177 NSWTAIGTPDNCF
+1177 
-1190 EGHFDGGGYAVHG
+1190 
-1203 VYINKPET
+1203 
-1211 DYQGLFGYAEHAT
+1211 
-1224 ISNLGV
+1224 
-1230 VESYVKGNNRVGGV
+1230 
-1244 VGYYLESSYSS
+1244 
-1255 VNGCYN
+1255 
-1261 EGTVT
+1261 
-1266 GDSLVG
+1266 
-1272 GVVGRVYNG
+1272 
-1281 TVSNCHNTGKVSGNE
+1281 
-1296 SVGGVVGRV
+1296 
-1305 YNQSTVTNCY
+1305 
-1315 NTGKVSGNEFVG
+1315 
-1327 GVVGAANDGDDFG
+1327 
-1340 DYKGTTVTDCY
+1340 
-1351 NIGVVSG
+1351 
-1358 DNIVGGVV
+1358 
-1366 GINENERQTGY
+1366 
-1377 VLNCYNIGVVSGDS
+1377 
-1391 KVGGVVGENYSYYG
+1391 
-1405 AALVNKCYNT
+1405 
-1415 GSVIGNGYVGGVVGR
+1415 
-1430 NYAESYG
+1430 
-1437 SGGNSRVL
+1437 
-1445 NCYNIGSVIGN
+1445 
-1456 GYVGGVVS
+1456 
-1464 YNSNFGDVTK
+1464 
-1474 CYNIGN
+1474 
-1480 VTGASR
+1480 
-1486 VGGVVDYSYN
+1486 
-1496 SGDVINCYYNIGCC
+1496 IGCC
-1510 TSSNSYGIALTN
+1510 VNSDLYGIALTN
-1522 EQMLRAESFEGFDFE
+1522 EQMLRAESFDGFDFE

-1547 YPYPKLVNNF
+1547 YPYPKLINNF
-1557 QTAVPYMVIHNIG
+1557 QTAVPYTVIHNIS
-1570 IKGGTYTADKIEVF
+1570 IKGGTYTADKMETF

-1612 MSGVVAEDGSLELA
+1612 MSGVVAEDGSLELT
-1626 LFYNDD
+1626 LFYNGD
-1632 GMEQLPEIDITK
+1632 GVEQLPEIDITK

-1649 VETGTLYP
+1649 AETGTLYP
-1657 VKSAKVT
+1657 VKNAKVT

-1702 CPKSLENVILKNGEF
+1702 CPKSLENVILKSGEF

-1725 DYSAPLGGSVEV
+1725 DYSAPLGGRVEV

-1756 LNSEEENFEF
+1756 LNSEEANFEF
-1766 TITAKSFSDLM
+1766 TITAKSFSDLT

-1910 KGAAAY
+1910 KGYAAY

-1949 EVISGEMIIQAKI
+1949 EVVSGEMIIQAEI

-2028 YGKAENV
+2028 YGEAENV

-2064 KWCLVSGQWR
+2064 KWCLISGQWR

-2149 DGSRATGNHSQLVYS
+2149 DGSRTTGNHSQLVYS

-2176 AAVWNDGTADFTPQ
+2176 TAVWDDGTADFTPQ

-2226 AKLSVDENGNVTVSQ
+2226 AKLSVDENGNGTVSQ

-2262 GVHIAWIRNAAND
+2262 GVHLAWIRNAAND

-2329 TADDVK
+2329 TVDDVK

-2349 EGASNSSTVSFMR
+2349 EGASNSSAVSFMR

-2376 ILCSYDGNAIKQYDS
+2376 ILYSYDGNAIKQYDS

-2511 PISLTVKNNGELDE
+2511 PISFTVKNNGELDE

-2552 TKQVSIEYVLP
+2552 TQQVSIEYVLP

-2569 EFTFSV
+2569 EFIFSV

-2791 ATAPEVP
+2791 ATAPEAP

-2839 SIISEQVV
+2839 SVISEQVV

-2885 YAPIANSGDANGD
+2885 YAPIANSGDVNGD

-2912 VLGVSTENLTPE
+2912 VLGVSTESLTPE

-2936 VNAVDTL
+2936 VNTVDSL

-2948 SLGLIEAVVKE
+2948 SLGLIEAIL
-2959 PVQDA
+2959 

>member
-1 MKTRLRRAFAM
+1 M

-98 QQVNSGNRYEN
+98 QQVNSGNSYEN

-127 LWGTTGSSST
+127 LWGTTGSASA
-137 GKADTRD
+137 GKADTCD
-144 EVIEPTEQNK
+144 GSAIEPTEQDK
-154 SDKMDVPIAIPVRP
+154 GDKMDEPIAIPVRP
-168 APKTELESDT
+168 APKTELESDA

-190 TFVSTGSYPWLVD
+190 TFVSTGSYPWRVD

-215 GNHNVSSSTSS
+215 GNYNVSSSTSS

-239 SFEYCVSSESNYDEF
+239 SFEYCVSSESNYDKF

-286 FMWSYA
+286 FLWSYT
-292 KDSSANGNS
+292 KDGSVNGNS

-306 DNVYIGAPLAVTGID
+306 DNVYIGAPLAVTGIE
-321 VLEHL
+321 VLEQL

-333 GTVAY
+333 GTVAF

-422 TVLPENASNKNVIY
+422 TVLPENATNKNVIY
-436 SVDDESILSVDQD
+436 SADDESILSVDQN
-449 GNVTG
+449 GKVTG

-468 GGFTASS
+468 GGFSASA
-475 EITVIPVRVTGV
+475 EITVMPVRVTGV
-487 GISPEAASIG
+487 SISPKAASVDLG
-497 IGHTIQLTASITPSN
+497 RTIQLTVSITPSN
-512 AANKNLS
+512 ATNKNLS

-528 SVDGQGTV
+528 SVDDRGTV

-559 EITVCYAPAN
+559 EITVYYAPAN
-569 TWTAIGTMNG
+569 TWTAIGTASNCFQG
-579 VFNGDGYAVRGIY
+579 CFDGNGYAVRGIY
-592 INTQESYQGLFGIS
+592 INTQKGYQGLFRNS
-606 YSGSIIANL
+606 YSDSVIANL

-628 GGVVGY
+628 GGVVGDNNG
-634 SYKRST
+634 T

-650 IGEERVGGVIGYA
+650 TGKDYVGGVVGYSLLDSTFTNCYNTGSVTGKDYVGGVVGCSDSTFTNCYNTGIVNGNDNVGGVVGYNADDGGTVTNCYNTGSITGKEHVGGVVGDAYKTDVTNCYNTGSITGKEDVGGVVGDGSNSTFTDCYNTGSVTGEKHVGGVVGWGSNVTDCYNEGIVSGNEYVGGVVGRGSNVTDCYNTGNVKGIDDVGGVIGSGA
-663 TTTNV
+663 AV

-673 TGSVNGE
+673 TGSVTGGRVISYD
-680 KHVGGVVGYSRSAY
+680 VGGVVGEN
-694 NGSTTVANCYN
+694 NGTVANCYN
-705 TGSITGSNYVGGVVG
+705 TGSITGKYWVGGVVG
-720 YNTGDSNNGTVI
+720 YNAYGT
-732 DCCNAGSITGEED
+732 S
-745 VGGVVGSSN
+745 
-754 CTVTNCYNTGEV
+754 
-766 TGIGYGRV
+766 
-774 GGVVGSDSGTVT
+774 
-786 DCYNTGSVNGEE
+786 
-798 RVGGVVG
+798 
-805 HGLTITDCYNEGSIT
+805 
-820 GKDDVGGVVGC
+820 
-831 NAYSN
+831 
-836 YNGTVTNCYNI
+836 
-847 GIVNGHE
+847 
-854 RVGGVVGYNESGTTT
+854 
-869 TTVTSC
+869 
-875 YNTGSITGSN
+875 
-885 YVGGVVGYNSSN
+885 
-897 SHVTDCH
+897 
-904 NTSSITGGNYVGG
+904 
-917 VVGYN
+917 
-922 GNNGTITNCYNV
+922 
-934 GSVTGNYYIGGV
+934 
-946 VGYGVGDTVTNCYNT
+946 TVTNCYNT
-961 GSVTGN
+961 GSVTGSDESVGGVTGHN
-967 YYIGGVVGDNLGSVT
+967 RGTVTNCYNTGSITGKYWVGGVVGESYGVNDAGTVTDCYNTGIVTGKYWVGGVVGFNVTVTGCYNTGIVTGDGSVGGVAGRTGNGGSVANCYNTGSVTGKDTVGGVVGSGGDTVT

-988 SVSSTDDHV
+988 SVTGDESI
-997 GGVAGYVERDG
+997 GGVVGDNDNEG
-1008 TVTNCYNTGRVSGF
+1008 TVTNCY
-1022 QHVGGVVGGV
+1022 
-1032 DENYSGTDKITNC
+1032 
-1045 YYYDRCCFGSNS
+1045 YY
-1057 YGTALTLE
+1057 
-1065 QMTHAE
+1065 
-1071 SFVGFDFETVWTMNG
+1071 
-1086 TQCYPYPKLISNF
+1086 
-1099 QTVGN
+1099 
-1104 MGNWDGSIA
+1104 
-1113 TDFALGR
+1113 
-1120 GIASDPYLIF
+1120 
-1130 NGAELAYL
+1130 
-1138 AQQVNSGTSYSDT
+1138 
-1151 YFKLTNDIWLNDTS
+1151 
-1165 HWESWGENTAPS
+1165 
-1177 NSWTAIGTPDNCF
+1177 
-1190 EGHFDGGGYAVHG
+1190 
-1203 VYINKPET
+1203 
-1211 DYQGLFGYAEHAT
+1211 
-1224 ISNLGV
+1224 
-1230 VESYVKGNNRVGGV
+1230 
-1244 VGYYLESSYSS
+1244 
-1255 VNGCYN
+1255 
-1261 EGTVT
+1261 
-1266 GDSLVG
+1266 
-1272 GVVGRVYNG
+1272 
-1281 TVSNCHNTGKVSGNE
+1281 
-1296 SVGGVVGRV
+1296 
-1305 YNQSTVTNCY
+1305 
-1315 NTGKVSGNEFVG
+1315 
-1327 GVVGAANDGDDFG
+1327 
-1340 DYKGTTVTDCY
+1340 
-1351 NIGVVSG
+1351 
-1358 DNIVGGVV
+1358 
-1366 GINENERQTGY
+1366 
-1377 VLNCYNIGVVSGDS
+1377 
-1391 KVGGVVGENYSYYG
+1391 
-1405 AALVNKCYNT
+1405 
-1415 GSVIGNGYVGGVVGR
+1415 
-1430 NYAESYG
+1430 
-1437 SGGNSRVL
+1437 
-1445 NCYNIGSVIGN
+1445 
-1456 GYVGGVVS
+1456 
-1464 YNSNFGDVTK
+1464 
-1474 CYNIGN
+1474 
-1480 VTGASR
+1480 
-1486 VGGVVDYSYN
+1486 
-1496 SGDVINCYYNIGCC
+1496 IGCC
-1510 TSSNSYGIALTN
+1510 VNSDLYGIALTN
-1522 EQMLRAESFEGFDFE
+1522 EQMLRAESFDGFDFE

-1547 YPYPKLVNNF
+1547 YPYPKLINNF
-1557 QTAVPYMVIHNIG
+1557 QTAVPYTVIHNIS
-1570 IKGGTYTADKIEVF
+1570 IKGGTYTADKMETF

-1612 MSGVVAEDGSLELA
+1612 MNGVVAEDGSLELT
-1626 LFYNDD
+1626 LFYNGD
-1632 GMEQLPEIDITK
+1632 GVEQLPEIDITK

-1649 VETGTLYP
+1649 AETGTLYP
-1657 VKSAKVT
+1657 VKNAKVT

-1702 CPKSLENVILKNGEF
+1702 CPKSLENVILKSGEF

-1725 DYSAPLGGSVEV
+1725 DYSAPLGGRVEV

-1756 LNSEEENFEF
+1756 LNSEEANFEF
-1766 TITAKSFSDLM
+1766 TITAKSFSDLT

-1910 KGAAAY
+1910 KGYAAY

-1949 EVISGEMIIQAKI
+1949 EVVSGEMIIQAEI

-2028 YGKAENV
+2028 YGEAENV

-2064 KWCLVSGQWR
+2064 KWCLISGQWR

-2149 DGSRATGNHSQLVYS
+2149 DGSRTTGNHSQLVYS

-2176 AAVWNDGTADFTPQ
+2176 TAVWDDGTADFTPQ

-2226 AKLSVDENGNVTVSQ
+2226 AKLSVDENGNGTVSQ

-2329 TADDVK
+2329 TVDDVK

-2349 EGASNSSTVSFMR
+2349 EGASNSSAVSFMR

-2376 ILCSYDGNAIKQYDS
+2376 ILYSYDGNAIKQYDS

-2511 PISLTVKNNGELDE
+2511 PISFTVKNNGELDE

-2552 TKQVSIEYVLP
+2552 TQQVSIEYVLP

-2569 EFTFSV
+2569 EFIFSV

-2791 ATAPEVP
+2791 ATAPEAP

-2839 SIISEQVV
+2839 SVISEQVV

-2885 YAPIANSGDANGD
+2885 YAPIANSGDVNGD

-2912 VLGVSTENLTPE
+2912 VLGVSTESLTPE

-2936 VNAVDTL
+2936 VNTVDSL

-2948 SLGLIEAVVKE
+2948 SLGLIEAIL
-2959 PVQDA
+2959 

>member
-1 MKTRLRRAFAM
+1 MKTRLRRALAM

-26 AFAEARTS
+26 AFAEARMS

-98 QQVNSGNRYEN
+98 QQVNSGNSYEN

-127 LWGTTGSSST
+127 LWGTTGSSSA

-144 EVIEPTEQNK
+144 GSAIEPTEQ
-154 SDKMDVPIAIPVRP
+154 DEGGKMDEPIAIPVRP
-168 APKTELESDT
+168 APKTELESDA

-190 TFVSTGSYPWLVD
+190 TFVSTGSYPWQVD

-215 GNHNVSSSTSS
+215 GNYNVSSSTSS

-239 SFEYCVSSESNYDEF
+239 SFEYCVSSESNYDKFRFYVDGFIE
-254 EFSVN
+254 
-259 DSVVLTK
+259 LTE

-272 NSYSYQATADGEYT
+272 NSYSWQATADGEYT
-286 FMWSYA
+286 FMWSYT
-292 KDSSANGNS
+292 KDSVVNGNS

-306 DNVYIGAPLAVTGID
+306 DNVYIGAPLAVTGIE
-321 VLEHL
+321 VLEQL

-338 SVLPENAYN
+338 SMLPENAYN

-389 ACTINVYNQAVTGV
+389 ACTINVYNQAVTG
-403 TIEPSEAELTV
+403 
-414 GSSTKLTA
+414 GSLGLVTA
-422 TVLPENASNKNVIY
+422 T
-436 SVDDESILSVDQD
+436 
-449 GNVTG
+449 GTTG
-454 LSLGTATVTVTTED
+454 G
-468 GGFTASS
+468 GGF
-475 EITVIPVRVTGV
+475 
-487 GISPEAASIG
+487 
-497 IGHTIQLTASITPSN
+497 
-512 AANKNLS
+512 
-519 WSVSDETII
+519 SD
-528 SVDGQGTV
+528 
-536 TGLSGGTATVTV
+536 
-548 TTEDGGFTASA
+548 SA
-559 EITVCYAPAN
+559 DITVCYAPAN
-569 TWTAIGTMNG
+569 TWTAIGTESNCFYG
-579 VFNGDGYAVRGIY
+579 CFDGNGYAVHGIY
-592 INTQESYQGLFGIS
+592 INTPERSSKGLFG
-606 YSGSIIANL
+606 YNSGGAIIANL
-615 GVAES
+615 GVVES
-620 YIYGGLYV
+620 YIYGYAYV

-634 SYKRST
+634 LYIGAAINCYNTGNVTGGSYVGGVVGKGSDVTDCYNTGSVTGGIDVGGVVGLIGKGSDVTDCYNTGSVTGVAEVGGVVGLAVDSTFTNCYNTGIVNGNDNVGGVVGQSIGT
-640 VTNCYNTGSV
+640 VTDCYNTGSITGNRYVGGVVGFSKQGIVTGCYNEGSVNGDRYYIGGVVGWNNDTVTDCYNTGSV
-650 IGEERVGGVIGYA
+650 IGDIEVGGVIGYISNSD
-663 TTTNV
+663 TVTDCYNTGSVTGNNEV
-668 TNCYN
+668 GGVVGITVDSTFTNCYN

-680 KHVGGVVGYSRSAY
+680 R
-694 NGSTTVANCYN
+694 
-705 TGSITGSNYVGGVVG
+705 
-720 YNTGDSNNGTVI
+720 
-732 DCCNAGSITGEED
+732 
-745 VGGVVGSSN
+745 
-754 CTVTNCYNTGEV
+754 
-766 TGIGYGRV
+766 
-774 GGVVGSDSGTVT
+774 
-786 DCYNTGSVNGEE
+786 
-798 RVGGVVG
+798 
-805 HGLTITDCYNEGSIT
+805 
-820 GKDDVGGVVGC
+820 DVGGVVGC
-831 NAYSN
+831 RS
-836 YNGTVTNCYNI
+836 
-847 GIVNGHE
+847 
-854 RVGGVVGYNESGTTT
+854 
-869 TTVTSC
+869 
-875 YNTGSITGSN
+875 
-885 YVGGVVGYNSSN
+885 
-897 SHVTDCH
+897 
-904 NTSSITGGNYVGG
+904 
-917 VVGYN
+917 
-922 GNNGTITNCYNV
+922 
-934 GSVTGNYYIGGV
+934 
-946 VGYGVGDTVTNCYNT
+946 GYG
-961 GSVTGN
+961 
-967 YYIGGVVGDNLGSVT
+967 
-982 NCYNMG
+982 
-988 SVSSTDDHV
+988 
-997 GGVAGYVERDG
+997 
-1008 TVTNCYNTGRVSGF
+1008 
-1022 QHVGGVVGGV
+1022 
-1032 DENYSGTDKITNC
+1032 
-1045 YYYDRCCFGSNS
+1045 
-1057 YGTALTLE
+1057 
-1065 QMTHAE
+1065 
-1071 SFVGFDFETVWTMNG
+1071 
-1086 TQCYPYPKLISNF
+1086 
-1099 QTVGN
+1099 
-1104 MGNWDGSIA
+1104 
-1113 TDFALGR
+1113 
-1120 GIASDPYLIF
+1120 
-1130 NGAELAYL
+1130 
-1138 AQQVNSGTSYSDT
+1138 
-1151 YFKLTNDIWLNDTS
+1151 
-1165 HWESWGENTAPS
+1165 
-1177 NSWTAIGTPDNCF
+1177 
-1190 EGHFDGGGYAVHG
+1190 
-1203 VYINKPET
+1203 
-1211 DYQGLFGYAEHAT
+1211 
-1224 ISNLGV
+1224 
-1230 VESYVKGNNRVGGV
+1230 
-1244 VGYYLESSYSS
+1244 
-1255 VNGCYN
+1255 
-1261 EGTVT
+1261 
-1266 GDSLVG
+1266 
-1272 GVVGRVYNG
+1272 
-1281 TVSNCHNTGKVSGNE
+1281 
-1296 SVGGVVGRV
+1296 
-1305 YNQSTVTNCY
+1305 
-1315 NTGKVSGNEFVG
+1315 
-1327 GVVGAANDGDDFG
+1327 
-1340 DYKGTTVTDCY
+1340 TVTDCY
-1351 NIGVVSG
+1351 
-1358 DNIVGGVV
+1358 
-1366 GINENERQTGY
+1366 Y
-1377 VLNCYNIGVVSGDS
+1377 
-1391 KVGGVVGENYSYYG
+1391 
-1405 AALVNKCYNT
+1405 
-1415 GSVIGNGYVGGVVGR
+1415 YVGSCV
-1430 NYAESYG
+1430 
-1437 SGGNSRVL
+1437 
-1445 NCYNIGSVIGN
+1445 
-1456 GYVGGVVS
+1456 
-1464 YNSNFGDVTK
+1464 
-1474 CYNIGN
+1474 
-1480 VTGASR
+1480 
-1486 VGGVVDYSYN
+1486 
-1496 SGDVINCYYNIGCC
+1496 
-1510 TSSNSYGIALTN
+1510 SSNSSGTALTN

-1547 YPYPKLVNNF
+1547 YPYPKLINNF
-1557 QTAVPYMVIHNIG
+1557 QTAVPYTVIHNIS

-1756 LNSEEENFEF
+1756 LNSEEANFEF
-1766 TITAKSFSDLM
+1766 TITAKSFSDLT

-1868 DLGYIPV
+1868 DPGYIPV

-1949 EVISGEMIIQAKI
+1949 EVISGEMIIQAEI

-2028 YGKAENV
+2028 YGEAENV

-2064 KWCLVSGQWR
+2064 KWCLISGQWR

-2104 WLGDNPAKYAVGA
+2104 WLGDNPAKDAVGA

-2149 DGSRATGNHSQLVYS
+2149 DGSRTTGNHSQLVYS

-2190 MVSDGTNAYVVWA
+2190 MVSDGTNAYVVWV

-2226 AKLSVDENGNVTVSQ
+2226 AKLSVDENGNGTVSQ

-2316 CVAYCSDE
+2316 CVACCSDE

-2329 TADDVK
+2329 TVDDVK

-2349 EGASNSSTVSFMR
+2349 EGASNSSAVSFMR

-2376 ILCSYDGNAIKQYDS
+2376 ILYSYDGNAIKQYDS

-2511 PISLTVKNNGELDE
+2511 PISFTVKNNGELDE

-2552 TKQVSIEYVLP
+2552 TQQVSIEYVLP

-2839 SIISEQVV
+2839 SVISEQVV

-2885 YAPIANSGDANGD
+2885 YAPIANSGDVNGD

-2912 VLGVSTENLTPE
+2912 VLGVSTESLTPE

-2936 VNAVDTL
+2936 VNTVDSL

-2948 SLGLIEAVVKE
+2948 SLGLIEAIL
-2959 PVQDA
+2959 

>member
-1 MKTRLRRAFAM
+1 MKTRLRRALAM

-34 FIRSRIDSRPARPD
+34 FIRSQIDSRPARPD

-127 LWGTTGSSST
+127 LWGTTGSSSA
-137 GKADTRD
+137 GKADTCNGSA
-144 EVIEPTEQNK
+144 IEPTKQDEGG
-154 SDKMDVPIAIPVRP
+154 KMDEPIAIPVRP

-190 TFVSTGSYPWLVD
+190 TFVSTGSYPWQVD
-203 STTYDGRTAAQS
+203 STTYDGRTAAKS
-215 GNHNVSSSTSS
+215 GNYNVSSSTSS
-226 FSTTVTLSAGDIV
+226 FSTTGGGG
-239 SFEYCVSSESNYDEF
+239 
-254 EFSVN
+254 FS
-259 DSVVLTK
+259 D
-266 SGLVSW
+266 
-272 NSYSYQATADGEYT
+272 
-286 FMWSYA
+286 
-292 KDSSANGNS
+292 
-301 DACWV
+301 
-306 DNVYIGAPLAVTGID
+306 
-321 VLEHL
+321 
-326 DIPVNGT
+326 
-333 GTVAY
+333 
-338 SVLPENAYN
+338 
-347 KNVSFESADAGIA
+347 SAD
-360 AVNANGVVTGVSAG
+360 
-374 ETTITVTTEDGGFTG
+374 
-389 ACTINVYNQAVTGV
+389 
-403 TIEPSEAELTV
+403 
-414 GSSTKLTA
+414 
-422 TVLPENASNKNVIY
+422 
-436 SVDDESILSVDQD
+436 
-449 GNVTG
+449 
-454 LSLGTATVTVTTED
+454 
-468 GGFTASS
+468 
-475 EITVIPVRVTGV
+475 
-487 GISPEAASIG
+487 
-497 IGHTIQLTASITPSN
+497 
-512 AANKNLS
+512 
-519 WSVSDETII
+519 
-528 SVDGQGTV
+528 
-536 TGLSGGTATVTV
+536 
-548 TTEDGGFTASA
+548 
-559 EITVCYAPAN
+559 ITVCYAPAN
-569 TWTAIGTMNG
+569 TWIAIGTESNRFYG
-579 VFNGDGYAVRGIY
+579 CFDGNGYAVRGIY
-592 INTQESYQGLFGIS
+592 INTQESFQGLFGFGKCS
-606 YSGSIIANL
+606 VIANL

-620 YIYGGLYV
+620 YIYGD
-628 GGVVGY
+628 
-634 SYKRST
+634 T
-640 VTNCYNTGSV
+640 
-650 IGEERVGGVIGYA
+650 
-663 TTTNV
+663 
-668 TNCYN
+668 
-673 TGSVNGE
+673 
-680 KHVGGVVGYSRSAY
+680 
-694 NGSTTVANCYN
+694 
-705 TGSITGSNYVGGVVG
+705 YVGGVVG
-720 YNTGDSNNGTVI
+720 YNGAGYNGVEYSGGTVTGCYNEGNITGKRNVGGVVGYNGGTVTDCYNTGDVTGKYYAGGVFGENGGTVT
-732 DCCNAGSITGEED
+732 DCYNTGNVTGKED
-745 VGGVVGSSN
+745 VGGVAGIN
-754 CTVTNCYNTGEV
+754 TGTVTNCYNNGSV
-766 TGIGYGRV
+766 TGGNPV
-774 GGVVGSDSGTVT
+774 GGVVGENHGTVT
-786 DCYNTGSVNGEE
+786 DCYNTGSVTGKED
-798 RVGGVVG
+798 VGGVVG
-805 HGLTITDCYNEGSIT
+805 HCWKY
-820 GKDDVGGVVGC
+820 DV
-831 NAYSN
+831 
-836 YNGTVTNCYNI
+836 
-847 GIVNGHE
+847 
-854 RVGGVVGYNESGTTT
+854 
-869 TTVTSC
+869 
-875 YNTGSITGSN
+875 
-885 YVGGVVGYNSSN
+885 
-897 SHVTDCH
+897 
-904 NTSSITGGNYVGG
+904 
-917 VVGYN
+917 
-922 GNNGTITNCYNV
+922 
-934 GSVTGNYYIGGV
+934 
-946 VGYGVGDTVTNCYNT
+946 TVTNCYNT
-961 GSVTGN
+961 GSVTGEE
-967 YYIGGVVGDNLGSVT
+967 V
-982 NCYNMG
+982 
-988 SVSSTDDHV
+988 
-997 GGVAGYVERDG
+997 
-1008 TVTNCYNTGRVSGF
+1008 
-1022 QHVGGVVGGV
+1022 VGGVVG
-1032 DENYSGTDKITNC
+1032 SSSC
-1045 YYYDRCCFGSNS
+1045 
-1057 YGTALTLE
+1057 
-1065 QMTHAE
+1065 
-1071 SFVGFDFETVWTMNG
+1071 TVKN
-1086 TQCYPYPKLISNF
+1086 
-1099 QTVGN
+1099 
-1104 MGNWDGSIA
+1104 
-1113 TDFALGR
+1113 
-1120 GIASDPYLIF
+1120 
-1130 NGAELAYL
+1130 
-1138 AQQVNSGTSYSDT
+1138 
-1151 YFKLTNDIWLNDTS
+1151 
-1165 HWESWGENTAPS
+1165 
-1177 NSWTAIGTPDNCF
+1177 
-1190 EGHFDGGGYAVHG
+1190 
-1203 VYINKPET
+1203 
-1211 DYQGLFGYAEHAT
+1211 
-1224 ISNLGV
+1224 
-1230 VESYVKGNNRVGGV
+1230 
-1244 VGYYLESSYSS
+1244 
-1255 VNGCYN
+1255 
-1261 EGTVT
+1261 
-1266 GDSLVG
+1266 
-1272 GVVGRVYNG
+1272 
-1281 TVSNCHNTGKVSGNE
+1281 
-1296 SVGGVVGRV
+1296 
-1305 YNQSTVTNCY
+1305 
-1315 NTGKVSGNEFVG
+1315 
-1327 GVVGAANDGDDFG
+1327 
-1340 DYKGTTVTDCY
+1340 
-1351 NIGVVSG
+1351 
-1358 DNIVGGVV
+1358 
-1366 GINENERQTGY
+1366 
-1377 VLNCYNIGVVSGDS
+1377 
-1391 KVGGVVGENYSYYG
+1391 
-1405 AALVNKCYNT
+1405 CYNT
-1415 GSVIGNGYVGGVVGR
+1415 GSVTGENYVGGVAGR
-1430 NYAESYG
+1430 
-1437 SGGNSRVL
+1437 
-1445 NCYNIGSVIGN
+1445 IIN
-1456 GYVGGVVS
+1456 GP
-1464 YNSNFGDVTK
+1464 FT
-1474 CYNIGN
+1474 
-1480 VTGASR
+1480 
-1486 VGGVVDYSYN
+1486 
-1496 SGDVINCYYNIGCC
+1496 NCYYYVGCC
-1510 TSSNSYGIALTN
+1510 ANSNSYGIALTN

-1547 YPYPKLVNNF
+1547 YPYPKLINNF
-1557 QTAVPYMVIHNIG
+1557 QNCH
-1570 IKGGTYTADKIEVF
+1570 
-1584 FGEPGTTVSALPI
+1584 
-1597 EIPGYTFDETVEGTC
+1597 
-1612 MSGVVAEDGSLELA
+1612 GV
-1626 LFYNDD
+1626 
-1632 GMEQLPEIDITK
+1632 EQLPEIDITK

-1649 VETGTLYP
+1649 AETGTLYP
-1657 VKSAKVT
+1657 VKNAKVT
-1664 VRTADGYEIE
+1664 VRTADGCEIE

-1717 YEAALSKI
+1717 YEAALSKL
-1725 DYSAPLGGSVEV
+1725 DYNAPLGGGVEV

-1742 NTTAPLDILAATKR
+1742 NTTTPLDLLAVTKR
-1756 LNSEEENFEF
+1756 LNSEEANFEF
-1766 TITAKSFSDLM
+1766 TITAKSFSDLT

-1949 EVISGEMIIQAKI
+1949 EVVSGEMIIQAEI

-2015 AGIGIAYVADVSV
+2015 AGIGIAYVADISV

-2104 WLGDNPAKYAVGA
+2104 WLGDNPAKDAVGA

-2149 DGSRATGNHSQLVYS
+2149 DGSRTTGNHSQLVYS
-2164 LYNEADNTWSAP
+2164 IYNEADNTWSAP

-2190 MVSDGTNAYVVWA
+2190 MVSDGTNAYVVWV
-2203 DANTVFDENV
+2203 DAKTVFDENV

-2241 QRRLTENSSLDF
+2241 QCRLTENSSLDF

-2329 TADDVK
+2329 TVDDVK

-2349 EGASNSSTVSFMR
+2349 EGASNSSAVSFMR

-2376 ILCSYDGNAIKQYDS
+2376 ILYSYDGNAIKQYDS

-2460 VAMFTRSDV
+2460 VAMFMRSDV

-2511 PISLTVKNNGELDE
+2511 PITLTVKNNGELDE

-2552 TKQVSIEYVLP
+2552 TQQVSIEYVLP
-2563 NTAAVT
+2563 NTATVT
-2569 EFTFSV
+2569 EFTFSI

-2594 FLADLSIDVH
+2594 FLAELSIDVH

-2611 STVLVPVSNIGFVD
+2611 SSVLVPVSNIGFVD

-2726 AYGDA
+2726 AYGDT

-2742 YIFIGWDKEFGCI
+2742 YIFIGWDKEFGYI

-2824 YDIKKYSVVFCDWDG
+2824 YDIKKYSVIFCDWDG

-2885 YAPIANSGDANGD
+2885 YAPIANSGDASGD
-2898 GTVNAVDAL
+2898 GAVNAVDAL

-2912 VLGVSTENLTPE
+2912 VLGVSTESLTPE

-2948 SLGLIEAVVKE
+2948 SLGLIEAIVKE
-2959 PVQDA
+2959 PVQGA

>member
-48 SGIEIVPHKTEN
+48 NGIEIVPHKTEN

-127 LWGTTGSSST
+127 LWGTTGSSSA
-137 GKADTRD
+137 GKADTCNGSA
-144 EVIEPTEQNK
+144 IEPTKQDEGG
-154 SDKMDVPIAIPVRP
+154 KMDEPIAIPVRP

-190 TFVSTGSYPWLVD
+190 TFVSTGSYPWQVD
-203 STTYDGRTAAQS
+203 STTYDGRTAAKS
-215 GNHNVSSSTSS
+215 GNYNVSSSTSS
-226 FSTTVTLSAGDIV
+226 FSTTGGGG
-239 SFEYCVSSESNYDEF
+239 
-254 EFSVN
+254 FS
-259 DSVVLTK
+259 D
-266 SGLVSW
+266 
-272 NSYSYQATADGEYT
+272 
-286 FMWSYA
+286 
-292 KDSSANGNS
+292 
-301 DACWV
+301 
-306 DNVYIGAPLAVTGID
+306 
-321 VLEHL
+321 
-326 DIPVNGT
+326 
-333 GTVAY
+333 
-338 SVLPENAYN
+338 
-347 KNVSFESADAGIA
+347 SAD
-360 AVNANGVVTGVSAG
+360 
-374 ETTITVTTEDGGFTG
+374 
-389 ACTINVYNQAVTGV
+389 
-403 TIEPSEAELTV
+403 
-414 GSSTKLTA
+414 
-422 TVLPENASNKNVIY
+422 
-436 SVDDESILSVDQD
+436 
-449 GNVTG
+449 
-454 LSLGTATVTVTTED
+454 
-468 GGFTASS
+468 
-475 EITVIPVRVTGV
+475 
-487 GISPEAASIG
+487 
-497 IGHTIQLTASITPSN
+497 
-512 AANKNLS
+512 
-519 WSVSDETII
+519 
-528 SVDGQGTV
+528 
-536 TGLSGGTATVTV
+536 
-548 TTEDGGFTASA
+548 
-559 EITVCYAPAN
+559 ITVCYAPAN
-569 TWTAIGTMNG
+569 TWIAIGTESNRFYG
-579 VFNGDGYAVRGIY
+579 CFDGNGYAVRGIY
-592 INTQESYQGLFGIS
+592 INTQESFQGLFGFGKCS
-606 YSGSIIANL
+606 VIANL

-620 YIYGGLYV
+620 YIYGD
-628 GGVVGY
+628 
-634 SYKRST
+634 T
-640 VTNCYNTGSV
+640 
-650 IGEERVGGVIGYA
+650 
-663 TTTNV
+663 
-668 TNCYN
+668 
-673 TGSVNGE
+673 
-680 KHVGGVVGYSRSAY
+680 
-694 NGSTTVANCYN
+694 
-705 TGSITGSNYVGGVVG
+705 YVGGVVG
-720 YNTGDSNNGTVI
+720 YNGAGYNGVEYSGGTVTGCYNEGNITGKRNVGGVVGYNGGTVTDCYNTGDVTGKYYAGGVFGENGGTVT
-732 DCCNAGSITGEED
+732 DCYNTGNVTGKED
-745 VGGVVGSSN
+745 VGGVAGIN
-754 CTVTNCYNTGEV
+754 TGTVTNCYNNGSV
-766 TGIGYGRV
+766 TGGNPV
-774 GGVVGSDSGTVT
+774 GGVVGENHGTVT
-786 DCYNTGSVNGEE
+786 DCYNTGSVTGKED
-798 RVGGVVG
+798 VGGVVG
-805 HGLTITDCYNEGSIT
+805 HCWKY
-820 GKDDVGGVVGC
+820 DV
-831 NAYSN
+831 
-836 YNGTVTNCYNI
+836 
-847 GIVNGHE
+847 
-854 RVGGVVGYNESGTTT
+854 
-869 TTVTSC
+869 
-875 YNTGSITGSN
+875 
-885 YVGGVVGYNSSN
+885 
-897 SHVTDCH
+897 
-904 NTSSITGGNYVGG
+904 
-917 VVGYN
+917 
-922 GNNGTITNCYNV
+922 
-934 GSVTGNYYIGGV
+934 
-946 VGYGVGDTVTNCYNT
+946 TVTNCYNT
-961 GSVTGN
+961 GSVTGEE
-967 YYIGGVVGDNLGSVT
+967 V
-982 NCYNMG
+982 
-988 SVSSTDDHV
+988 
-997 GGVAGYVERDG
+997 
-1008 TVTNCYNTGRVSGF
+1008 
-1022 QHVGGVVGGV
+1022 VGGVVG
-1032 DENYSGTDKITNC
+1032 SSSC
-1045 YYYDRCCFGSNS
+1045 
-1057 YGTALTLE
+1057 
-1065 QMTHAE
+1065 
-1071 SFVGFDFETVWTMNG
+1071 TVKN
-1086 TQCYPYPKLISNF
+1086 
-1099 QTVGN
+1099 
-1104 MGNWDGSIA
+1104 
-1113 TDFALGR
+1113 
-1120 GIASDPYLIF
+1120 
-1130 NGAELAYL
+1130 
-1138 AQQVNSGTSYSDT
+1138 
-1151 YFKLTNDIWLNDTS
+1151 
-1165 HWESWGENTAPS
+1165 
-1177 NSWTAIGTPDNCF
+1177 
-1190 EGHFDGGGYAVHG
+1190 
-1203 VYINKPET
+1203 
-1211 DYQGLFGYAEHAT
+1211 
-1224 ISNLGV
+1224 
-1230 VESYVKGNNRVGGV
+1230 
-1244 VGYYLESSYSS
+1244 
-1255 VNGCYN
+1255 
-1261 EGTVT
+1261 
-1266 GDSLVG
+1266 
-1272 GVVGRVYNG
+1272 
-1281 TVSNCHNTGKVSGNE
+1281 
-1296 SVGGVVGRV
+1296 
-1305 YNQSTVTNCY
+1305 
-1315 NTGKVSGNEFVG
+1315 
-1327 GVVGAANDGDDFG
+1327 
-1340 DYKGTTVTDCY
+1340 
-1351 NIGVVSG
+1351 
-1358 DNIVGGVV
+1358 
-1366 GINENERQTGY
+1366 
-1377 VLNCYNIGVVSGDS
+1377 
-1391 KVGGVVGENYSYYG
+1391 
-1405 AALVNKCYNT
+1405 CYNT
-1415 GSVIGNGYVGGVVGR
+1415 GSVTGENYVGGVAGR
-1430 NYAESYG
+1430 
-1437 SGGNSRVL
+1437 
-1445 NCYNIGSVIGN
+1445 IIN
-1456 GYVGGVVS
+1456 GP
-1464 YNSNFGDVTK
+1464 FT
-1474 CYNIGN
+1474 
-1480 VTGASR
+1480 
-1486 VGGVVDYSYN
+1486 
-1496 SGDVINCYYNIGCC
+1496 NCYYYVGCC
-1510 TSSNSYGIALTN
+1510 ANSNSYGIALTN

-1547 YPYPKLVNNF
+1547 YPYPKLINNF
-1557 QTAVPYMVIHNIG
+1557 QNCH
-1570 IKGGTYTADKIEVF
+1570 
-1584 FGEPGTTVSALPI
+1584 
-1597 EIPGYTFDETVEGTC
+1597 
-1612 MSGVVAEDGSLELA
+1612 GV
-1626 LFYNDD
+1626 
-1632 GMEQLPEIDITK
+1632 EQLPEIDITK

-1649 VETGTLYP
+1649 AETGTLYP
-1657 VKSAKVT
+1657 VKNAKVT
-1664 VRTADGYEIE
+1664 VRTADGCEIE

-1766 TITAKSFSDLM
+1766 TITAKSFSDLT

-1789 IKTST
+1789 IETST

-1916 GATAFGTVDLG
+1916 GATGTVDLG
-1927 GKVKPDL
+1927 GEVKPDL
-1934 KIIGFAEGKITAHGL
+1934 KITGFAEGKITAHGL
-1949 EVISGEMIIQAKI
+1949 EVVSGEMIIQAEI

-1986 LENTLEIDWENG
+1986 LENTLEVDWENG
-1998 LKVNDRVEL
+1998 LKVNDRIEL

-2064 KWCLVSGQWR
+2064 KWCLISGQWR

-2176 AAVWNDGTADFTPQ
+2176 AAVWDDGTADFTPQ

-2226 AKLSVDENGNVTVSQ
+2226 AKLSVDENGNGTVSQ

-2329 TADDVK
+2329 TVDDVK

-2349 EGASNSSTVSFMR
+2349 EGASNSSAVSFMR

-2376 ILCSYDGNAIKQYDS
+2376 ILYSYDGNAIKQYDS

-2511 PISLTVKNNGELDE
+2511 PISFTVKNNGELDE

-2552 TKQVSIEYVLP
+2552 TQQVSIEYVLP

-2575 TSSSGEEILLDD
+2575 TSSSGEEILIDD

-2644 FDMGVIHAG
+2644 FDMGVIHAET
-2653 MMQVMEFYDA
+2653 MQVMEFYDA

-2791 ATAPEVP
+2791 ATAPEAP

-2839 SIISEQVV
+2839 SVISEQVV

-2885 YAPIANSGDANGD
+2885 YAPIANSGDASGD

-2912 VLGVSTENLTPE
+2912 VLGVSTESLTPE

-2936 VNAVDTL
+2936 VNAVDAM

-2959 PVQDA
+2959 PVQGA

>member
-1 MKTRLRRAFAM
+1 MVGYSL
-12 IALIAFVVTMLPLS
+12 L
-26 AFAEARTS
+26 
-34 FIRSRIDSRPARPD
+34 DS
-48 SGIEIVPHKTEN
+48 T
-60 PKRSAIWDGSI
+60 
-71 AAGFAGGSGTEDDP
+71 F
-85 YLISN
+85 
-90 GSELAYLA
+90 
-98 QQVNSGNRYEN
+98 
-109 VHFKLTN
+109 TN
-116 DIYLNDTTDWE
+116 CYN
-127 LWGTTGSSST
+127 TGSVT
-137 GKADTRD
+137 GKD
-144 EVIEPTEQNK
+144 
-154 SDKMDVPIAIPVRP
+154 
-168 APKTELESDT
+168 
-178 LSDALNAAGQSN
+178 
-190 TFVSTGSYPWLVD
+190 
-203 STTYDGRTAAQS
+203 
-215 GNHNVSSSTSS
+215 
-226 FSTTVTLSAGDIV
+226 
-239 SFEYCVSSESNYDEF
+239 
-254 EFSVN
+254 
-259 DSVVLTK
+259 
-266 SGLVSW
+266 
-272 NSYSYQATADGEYT
+272 
-286 FMWSYA
+286 
-292 KDSSANGNS
+292 
-301 DACWV
+301 
-306 DNVYIGAPLAVTGID
+306 
-321 VLEHL
+321 
-326 DIPVNGT
+326 
-333 GTVAY
+333 
-338 SVLPENAYN
+338 
-347 KNVSFESADAGIA
+347 
-360 AVNANGVVTGVSAG
+360 
-374 ETTITVTTEDGGFTG
+374 
-389 ACTINVYNQAVTGV
+389 
-403 TIEPSEAELTV
+403 
-414 GSSTKLTA
+414 
-422 TVLPENASNKNVIY
+422 
-436 SVDDESILSVDQD
+436 
-449 GNVTG
+449 
-454 LSLGTATVTVTTED
+454 
-468 GGFTASS
+468 
-475 EITVIPVRVTGV
+475 
-487 GISPEAASIG
+487 
-497 IGHTIQLTASITPSN
+497 
-512 AANKNLS
+512 
-519 WSVSDETII
+519 
-528 SVDGQGTV
+528 
-536 TGLSGGTATVTV
+536 
-548 TTEDGGFTASA
+548 
-559 EITVCYAPAN
+559 
-569 TWTAIGTMNG
+569 
-579 VFNGDGYAVRGIY
+579 
-592 INTQESYQGLFGIS
+592 
-606 YSGSIIANL
+606 
-615 GVAES
+615 
-620 YIYGGLYV
+620 YV
-628 GGVVGY
+628 GGVVGCSDSTFTNCY
-634 SYKRST
+634 NTGIVNGNDNVGGVVGYNADDGGT
-640 VTNCYNTGSV
+640 VTNCYNTGSITGKEHV
-650 IGEERVGGVIGYA
+650 GGVVGDAYKTDVTNCYNTGSITGKEDVGGVVGDGSNSTFTDCYNTGSVTGEKHVGGVVGWGSNVTDCYNEGIVSGNEYVGGVVGRGSNVTDCYNTGNVKGIDDVGGVIGSGA
-663 TTTNV
+663 AV

-673 TGSVNGE
+673 TGSVTGGRVISYD
-680 KHVGGVVGYSRSAY
+680 VGGVVGEN
-694 NGSTTVANCYN
+694 NGTVANCYN
-705 TGSITGSNYVGGVVG
+705 TGSITGKYWVGGVVG
-720 YNTGDSNNGTVI
+720 YNAYGT
-732 DCCNAGSITGEED
+732 S
-745 VGGVVGSSN
+745 
-754 CTVTNCYNTGEV
+754 
-766 TGIGYGRV
+766 
-774 GGVVGSDSGTVT
+774 
-786 DCYNTGSVNGEE
+786 
-798 RVGGVVG
+798 
-805 HGLTITDCYNEGSIT
+805 
-820 GKDDVGGVVGC
+820 
-831 NAYSN
+831 
-836 YNGTVTNCYNI
+836 
-847 GIVNGHE
+847 
-854 RVGGVVGYNESGTTT
+854 
-869 TTVTSC
+869 
-875 YNTGSITGSN
+875 
-885 YVGGVVGYNSSN
+885 
-897 SHVTDCH
+897 
-904 NTSSITGGNYVGG
+904 
-917 VVGYN
+917 
-922 GNNGTITNCYNV
+922 
-934 GSVTGNYYIGGV
+934 
-946 VGYGVGDTVTNCYNT
+946 TVTNCYNT
-961 GSVTGN
+961 GSVTGSDESVGGVTGHN
-967 YYIGGVVGDNLGSVT
+967 RGTVTNCYNTGSITGKYWVGGVVGESYGVNDAGTVTDCYNTGIVTGKYWVGGVVGFNVTVTGCYNTGIVTGDGSVGGVAGRTGNGGSVANCYNTGSVTGKDTVGGVVGSGGDTVT

-988 SVSSTDDHV
+988 SVTGDESI
-997 GGVAGYVERDG
+997 GGVVGDNDNEG
-1008 TVTNCYNTGRVSGF
+1008 TVTNCY
-1022 QHVGGVVGGV
+1022 
-1032 DENYSGTDKITNC
+1032 
-1045 YYYDRCCFGSNS
+1045 YY
-1057 YGTALTLE
+1057 
-1065 QMTHAE
+1065 
-1071 SFVGFDFETVWTMNG
+1071 
-1086 TQCYPYPKLISNF
+1086 
-1099 QTVGN
+1099 
-1104 MGNWDGSIA
+1104 
-1113 TDFALGR
+1113 
-1120 GIASDPYLIF
+1120 
-1130 NGAELAYL
+1130 
-1138 AQQVNSGTSYSDT
+1138 
-1151 YFKLTNDIWLNDTS
+1151 
-1165 HWESWGENTAPS
+1165 
-1177 NSWTAIGTPDNCF
+1177 
-1190 EGHFDGGGYAVHG
+1190 
-1203 VYINKPET
+1203 
-1211 DYQGLFGYAEHAT
+1211 
-1224 ISNLGV
+1224 
-1230 VESYVKGNNRVGGV
+1230 
-1244 VGYYLESSYSS
+1244 
-1255 VNGCYN
+1255 
-1261 EGTVT
+1261 
-1266 GDSLVG
+1266 
-1272 GVVGRVYNG
+1272 
-1281 TVSNCHNTGKVSGNE
+1281 
-1296 SVGGVVGRV
+1296 
-1305 YNQSTVTNCY
+1305 
-1315 NTGKVSGNEFVG
+1315 
-1327 GVVGAANDGDDFG
+1327 
-1340 DYKGTTVTDCY
+1340 
-1351 NIGVVSG
+1351 
-1358 DNIVGGVV
+1358 
-1366 GINENERQTGY
+1366 
-1377 VLNCYNIGVVSGDS
+1377 
-1391 KVGGVVGENYSYYG
+1391 
-1405 AALVNKCYNT
+1405 
-1415 GSVIGNGYVGGVVGR
+1415 
-1430 NYAESYG
+1430 
-1437 SGGNSRVL
+1437 
-1445 NCYNIGSVIGN
+1445 
-1456 GYVGGVVS
+1456 
-1464 YNSNFGDVTK
+1464 
-1474 CYNIGN
+1474 
-1480 VTGASR
+1480 
-1486 VGGVVDYSYN
+1486 
-1496 SGDVINCYYNIGCC
+1496 IGCC
-1510 TSSNSYGIALTN
+1510 VNSDLYGIALTN
-1522 EQMLRAESFEGFDFE
+1522 EQMLRAESFDGFDFE

-1547 YPYPKLVNNF
+1547 YPYPKLINNF
-1557 QTAVPYMVIHNIG
+1557 QTAVPYTVIHNIS
-1570 IKGGTYTADKIEVF
+1570 IKGGTYTADKMETF

-1612 MSGVVAEDGSLELA
+1612 MSGVVAEDGSLELT
-1626 LFYNDD
+1626 LFYNGD
-1632 GMEQLPEIDITK
+1632 GVEQLPEIDITK

-1649 VETGTLYP
+1649 AETGTLYP
-1657 VKSAKVT
+1657 VKNAKVT

-1702 CPKSLENVILKNGEF
+1702 CPKSLENVILKSGEF

-1725 DYSAPLGGSVEV
+1725 DYSAPLGGRVEV

-1756 LNSEEENFEF
+1756 LNSEEANFEF
-1766 TITAKSFSDLM
+1766 TITAKSFSDLT

-1910 KGAAAY
+1910 KGYAAY

-1949 EVISGEMIIQAKI
+1949 EVVSGEMIIQAEI

-2028 YGKAENV
+2028 YGEAENV

-2064 KWCLVSGQWR
+2064 KWCLISGQWR

-2149 DGSRATGNHSQLVYS
+2149 DGSRTTGNHSQLVYS

-2176 AAVWNDGTADFTPQ
+2176 TAVWDDGTADFTPQ

-2226 AKLSVDENGNVTVSQ
+2226 AKLSVDENGNGTVSQ

-2329 TADDVK
+2329 TVDDVK

-2349 EGASNSSTVSFMR
+2349 EGASNSSAVSFMR

-2376 ILCSYDGNAIKQYDS
+2376 ILYSYDGNAIKQYDS

-2511 PISLTVKNNGELDE
+2511 PISFTVKNNGELDE

-2552 TKQVSIEYVLP
+2552 TQQVSIEYVLP

-2569 EFTFSV
+2569 EFIFSV

-2791 ATAPEVP
+2791 ATAPEAP

-2839 SIISEQVV
+2839 SVISEQVV

-2885 YAPIANSGDANGD
+2885 YAPIANSGDVNGD

-2912 VLGVSTENLTPE
+2912 VLGVSTESLTPE

-2936 VNAVDTL
+2936 VNTVDSL

-2948 SLGLIEAVVKE
+2948 SLGLIEAIL
-2959 PVQDA
+2959 

>member
-1 MKTRLRRAFAM
+1 M

-98 QQVNSGNRYEN
+98 QQVNSGNSYEN

-127 LWGTTGSSST
+127 LWGTTGSASA
-137 GKADTRD
+137 GKADTCD
-144 EVIEPTEQNK
+144 GSAIEPTEQDK
-154 SDKMDVPIAIPVRP
+154 GDKMDEPIAIPVRP
-168 APKTELESDT
+168 APKTELESDA

-190 TFVSTGSYPWLVD
+190 TFVSTGSYPWRVD

-215 GNHNVSSSTSS
+215 GNYNVSSSTSS

-239 SFEYCVSSESNYDEF
+239 SFEYCVSSESNYDKF

-286 FMWSYA
+286 FLWSYT
-292 KDSSANGNS
+292 KDGSVNGNS

-306 DNVYIGAPLAVTGID
+306 DNVYIGAPLAVTGIE
-321 VLEHL
+321 VLEQL

-333 GTVAY
+333 GTVAF

-422 TVLPENASNKNVIY
+422 TVLPENATNKNVIY
-436 SVDDESILSVDQD
+436 SADDESILSVDQN
-449 GNVTG
+449 GKVTG

-468 GGFTASS
+468 GGFSASA
-475 EITVIPVRVTGV
+475 EITVMPVRVTGV
-487 GISPEAASIG
+487 SISPKAASVDLG
-497 IGHTIQLTASITPSN
+497 RTIQLTASITPSN
-512 AANKNLS
+512 ATNKNLS

-528 SVDGQGTV
+528 SVDDRGTV

-559 EITVCYAPAN
+559 EITVYYAPAN
-569 TWTAIGTMNG
+569 TWTAIGTASNCFQG
-579 VFNGDGYAVRGIY
+579 CFDGNGYAVRGIY
-592 INTQESYQGLFGIS
+592 INTQKGYQGLFRNS
-606 YSGSIIANL
+606 YSDSVIANL

-628 GGVVGY
+628 GGVVGDNNG
-634 SYKRST
+634 T

-650 IGEERVGGVIGYA
+650 TGKDYVGGVVGCSDSTFTNCYNTGIVNGNDNVGGVVGYNADDGGTVTNCYNTGSITGKEHVGGVVGDAYKTDVTNCYNTGSITGKEDVGGVVGDGSNSTFTDCYNTGSVTGEKHVGGVVGWGSNVTDCYNEGIVSGNEYVGGVVGRGSNVTDCYNTGNVKGIDDVGGVIGSGA
-663 TTTNV
+663 AV

-673 TGSVNGE
+673 TGSVTGGRVISYD
-680 KHVGGVVGYSRSAY
+680 VGGVVGEN
-694 NGSTTVANCYN
+694 NGTVANCYN
-705 TGSITGSNYVGGVVG
+705 TGSITGKYWVGGVVG
-720 YNTGDSNNGTVI
+720 YNAYGT
-732 DCCNAGSITGEED
+732 S
-745 VGGVVGSSN
+745 
-754 CTVTNCYNTGEV
+754 
-766 TGIGYGRV
+766 
-774 GGVVGSDSGTVT
+774 
-786 DCYNTGSVNGEE
+786 
-798 RVGGVVG
+798 
-805 HGLTITDCYNEGSIT
+805 
-820 GKDDVGGVVGC
+820 
-831 NAYSN
+831 
-836 YNGTVTNCYNI
+836 
-847 GIVNGHE
+847 
-854 RVGGVVGYNESGTTT
+854 
-869 TTVTSC
+869 
-875 YNTGSITGSN
+875 
-885 YVGGVVGYNSSN
+885 
-897 SHVTDCH
+897 
-904 NTSSITGGNYVGG
+904 
-917 VVGYN
+917 
-922 GNNGTITNCYNV
+922 
-934 GSVTGNYYIGGV
+934 
-946 VGYGVGDTVTNCYNT
+946 TVTNCYNT
-961 GSVTGN
+961 GSVTGSDESVGGVTGHN
-967 YYIGGVVGDNLGSVT
+967 RGTVTNCYNTGSITGKYWVGGVVGESYGVNDAGTVTDCYNTGIVTGKYWVGGVVGFNVTVTGCYNTGIVTGDGSVGGVAGRTGNGGSVANCYNTGSVTGKDTVGGVVGSGGDTVT

-988 SVSSTDDHV
+988 SVTGDESI
-997 GGVAGYVERDG
+997 GGVVGDNDNEG
-1008 TVTNCYNTGRVSGF
+1008 TVTNCY
-1022 QHVGGVVGGV
+1022 
-1032 DENYSGTDKITNC
+1032 
-1045 YYYDRCCFGSNS
+1045 YY
-1057 YGTALTLE
+1057 
-1065 QMTHAE
+1065 
-1071 SFVGFDFETVWTMNG
+1071 
-1086 TQCYPYPKLISNF
+1086 
-1099 QTVGN
+1099 
-1104 MGNWDGSIA
+1104 
-1113 TDFALGR
+1113 
-1120 GIASDPYLIF
+1120 
-1130 NGAELAYL
+1130 
-1138 AQQVNSGTSYSDT
+1138 
-1151 YFKLTNDIWLNDTS
+1151 
-1165 HWESWGENTAPS
+1165 
-1177 NSWTAIGTPDNCF
+1177 
-1190 EGHFDGGGYAVHG
+1190 
-1203 VYINKPET
+1203 
-1211 DYQGLFGYAEHAT
+1211 
-1224 ISNLGV
+1224 
-1230 VESYVKGNNRVGGV
+1230 
-1244 VGYYLESSYSS
+1244 
-1255 VNGCYN
+1255 
-1261 EGTVT
+1261 
-1266 GDSLVG
+1266 
-1272 GVVGRVYNG
+1272 
-1281 TVSNCHNTGKVSGNE
+1281 
-1296 SVGGVVGRV
+1296 
-1305 YNQSTVTNCY
+1305 
-1315 NTGKVSGNEFVG
+1315 
-1327 GVVGAANDGDDFG
+1327 
-1340 DYKGTTVTDCY
+1340 
-1351 NIGVVSG
+1351 
-1358 DNIVGGVV
+1358 
-1366 GINENERQTGY
+1366 
-1377 VLNCYNIGVVSGDS
+1377 
-1391 KVGGVVGENYSYYG
+1391 
-1405 AALVNKCYNT
+1405 
-1415 GSVIGNGYVGGVVGR
+1415 
-1430 NYAESYG
+1430 
-1437 SGGNSRVL
+1437 
-1445 NCYNIGSVIGN
+1445 
-1456 GYVGGVVS
+1456 
-1464 YNSNFGDVTK
+1464 
-1474 CYNIGN
+1474 
-1480 VTGASR
+1480 
-1486 VGGVVDYSYN
+1486 
-1496 SGDVINCYYNIGCC
+1496 IGCC
-1510 TSSNSYGIALTN
+1510 VNSDLYGIALTN
-1522 EQMLRAESFEGFDFE
+1522 EQMLRAESFDGFDFE

-1547 YPYPKLVNNF
+1547 YPYPKLINNF
-1557 QTAVPYMVIHNIG
+1557 QTAVPYTVIHNIS
-1570 IKGGTYTADKIEVF
+1570 IKGGTYTADKMETF

-1612 MSGVVAEDGSLELA
+1612 MSGVVAEDGSLELT
-1626 LFYNDD
+1626 LFYNGD
-1632 GMEQLPEIDITK
+1632 GVEQLPEIDITK

-1649 VETGTLYP
+1649 AETGTLYP
-1657 VKSAKVT
+1657 VKNAKVT

-1702 CPKSLENVILKNGEF
+1702 CPKSLENVILKSGEF

-1725 DYSAPLGGSVEV
+1725 DYSAPLGGRVEV

-1756 LNSEEENFEF
+1756 LNSEEANFEF
-1766 TITAKSFSDLM
+1766 TITAKIFSDLT

-1910 KGAAAY
+1910 KGYAAY

-1949 EVISGEMIIQAKI
+1949 EVVSGEMIIQAEI

-2028 YGKAENV
+2028 YGEAENV

-2064 KWCLVSGQWR
+2064 KWCLISGQWR

-2149 DGSRATGNHSQLVYS
+2149 DGSRTTGNHSQLVYS

-2176 AAVWNDGTADFTPQ
+2176 TAVWDDGTADFTPQ

-2226 AKLSVDENGNVTVSQ
+2226 AKLSVDENGNGTVSQ

-2329 TADDVK
+2329 TVDDVK

-2349 EGASNSSTVSFMR
+2349 EGASNSSAVSFMR

-2376 ILCSYDGNAIKQYDS
+2376 ILYSYDGNAIKQYDS

-2511 PISLTVKNNGELDE
+2511 PISFTVKNNGELDE

-2552 TKQVSIEYVLP
+2552 TQQVSIEYVLP

-2653 MMQVMEFYDA
+2653 TMQVMEFYDA

-2791 ATAPEVP
+2791 ATAPEAP

-2839 SIISEQVV
+2839 SVISEQVV

-2885 YAPIANSGDANGD
+2885 YAPIANSGDVNGD
-2898 GTVNAVDAL
+2898 GAVNAVDAL

-2936 VNAVDTL
+2936 VNAVDAM

-2948 SLGLIEAVVKE
+2948 SLGLIEAVVSDPE
-2959 PVQDA
+2959 QGA

>member
-1 MKTRLRRAFAM
+1 MKTRLRRALAM

-98 QQVNSGNRYEN
+98 QQVNSGNSYEN

-127 LWGTTGSSST
+127 LWGTTGSASA
-137 GKADTRD
+137 GKADTCD
-144 EVIEPTEQNK
+144 GSAIEPTEQDK
-154 SDKMDVPIAIPVRP
+154 GDKMDEPIAIPVRP
-168 APKTELESDT
+168 APKTELESDA

-190 TFVSTGSYPWLVD
+190 TFVSTGSYPWRVD

-215 GNHNVSSSTSS
+215 GNYNVSSSTSS

-239 SFEYCVSSESNYDEF
+239 SFEYCVSSESNYDKF

-286 FMWSYA
+286 FLWSYT
-292 KDSSANGNS
+292 KDGSVNGNS

-306 DNVYIGAPLAVTGID
+306 DNVYIGAPLAVTGIE
-321 VLEHL
+321 VLEQL

-333 GTVAY
+333 GTVAF

-389 ACTINVYNQAVTGV
+389 ACTINVYSQAVTGV

-422 TVLPENASNKNVIY
+422 TVLPENATNKNVIY

-449 GNVTG
+449 GNITG

-468 GGFTASS
+468 GGFTASA
-475 EITVIPVRVTGV
+475 EITVMPVRVTGV
-487 GISPEAASIG
+487 SISPKAASVDLG
-497 IGHTIQLTASITPSN
+497 RTIQLTASITPSN
-512 AANKNLS
+512 ATNKNLS

-528 SVDGQGTV
+528 SVDDRGTV

-559 EITVCYAPAN
+559 EITVYYAPAN
-569 TWTAIGTMNG
+569 TWTAIGTASNCFQG
-579 VFNGDGYAVRGIY
+579 CFDGNGYAVRGIY
-592 INTQESYQGLFGIS
+592 INTQKGYQGLFRNS
-606 YSGSIIANL
+606 YSDSVIANL

-628 GGVVGY
+628 GGVVGDNNG
-634 SYKRST
+634 T

-650 IGEERVGGVIGYA
+650 TGKDYVGGVVGYSLLDSTFTNCYNTGSVTGKDYVGGVVGCSDSTFTNCYNTGIVNGNDNVGGVVGYNADDGGTVTNCYNTGSITGKEHVGGVVGDAYKTDVTNCYNTGSITGKEDVGGVVGDGSNSTFTDCYNTGSVTGEKHVGGVVGWGSNVTDCYNEGIVSGNEYVGGVVGRGSNVTDCYNTGNVKGIDDVGGVIGSGA
-663 TTTNV
+663 AV

-673 TGSVNGE
+673 TGSVTGGRVISYD
-680 KHVGGVVGYSRSAY
+680 VGGVVGEN
-694 NGSTTVANCYN
+694 NGTVANCYN
-705 TGSITGSNYVGGVVG
+705 TGSITGKYWVGGVVG
-720 YNTGDSNNGTVI
+720 YNAYGT
-732 DCCNAGSITGEED
+732 S
-745 VGGVVGSSN
+745 
-754 CTVTNCYNTGEV
+754 
-766 TGIGYGRV
+766 
-774 GGVVGSDSGTVT
+774 
-786 DCYNTGSVNGEE
+786 
-798 RVGGVVG
+798 
-805 HGLTITDCYNEGSIT
+805 
-820 GKDDVGGVVGC
+820 
-831 NAYSN
+831 
-836 YNGTVTNCYNI
+836 
-847 GIVNGHE
+847 
-854 RVGGVVGYNESGTTT
+854 
-869 TTVTSC
+869 
-875 YNTGSITGSN
+875 
-885 YVGGVVGYNSSN
+885 
-897 SHVTDCH
+897 
-904 NTSSITGGNYVGG
+904 
-917 VVGYN
+917 
-922 GNNGTITNCYNV
+922 
-934 GSVTGNYYIGGV
+934 
-946 VGYGVGDTVTNCYNT
+946 TVTNCYNT
-961 GSVTGN
+961 GSVTGSDESVGGVTGHN
-967 YYIGGVVGDNLGSVT
+967 RGTVTNCYNTGSITGKYWVGGVVGESYGVNDAGTVTDCYNTGIVTGKYWVGGVVGFNVTVTGCYNTGIVTGDGSVGGVAGRTGNGGSVANCYNTGSVTGKDTVGGVVGSGGDTVT

-988 SVSSTDDHV
+988 SVTGDESI
-997 GGVAGYVERDG
+997 GGVVGDNDNEG
-1008 TVTNCYNTGRVSGF
+1008 TVTNCY
-1022 QHVGGVVGGV
+1022 
-1032 DENYSGTDKITNC
+1032 
-1045 YYYDRCCFGSNS
+1045 YY
-1057 YGTALTLE
+1057 
-1065 QMTHAE
+1065 
-1071 SFVGFDFETVWTMNG
+1071 
-1086 TQCYPYPKLISNF
+1086 
-1099 QTVGN
+1099 
-1104 MGNWDGSIA
+1104 
-1113 TDFALGR
+1113 
-1120 GIASDPYLIF
+1120 
-1130 NGAELAYL
+1130 
-1138 AQQVNSGTSYSDT
+1138 
-1151 YFKLTNDIWLNDTS
+1151 
-1165 HWESWGENTAPS
+1165 
-1177 NSWTAIGTPDNCF
+1177 
-1190 EGHFDGGGYAVHG
+1190 
-1203 VYINKPET
+1203 
-1211 DYQGLFGYAEHAT
+1211 
-1224 ISNLGV
+1224 
-1230 VESYVKGNNRVGGV
+1230 
-1244 VGYYLESSYSS
+1244 
-1255 VNGCYN
+1255 
-1261 EGTVT
+1261 
-1266 GDSLVG
+1266 
-1272 GVVGRVYNG
+1272 
-1281 TVSNCHNTGKVSGNE
+1281 
-1296 SVGGVVGRV
+1296 
-1305 YNQSTVTNCY
+1305 
-1315 NTGKVSGNEFVG
+1315 
-1327 GVVGAANDGDDFG
+1327 
-1340 DYKGTTVTDCY
+1340 
-1351 NIGVVSG
+1351 
-1358 DNIVGGVV
+1358 
-1366 GINENERQTGY
+1366 
-1377 VLNCYNIGVVSGDS
+1377 
-1391 KVGGVVGENYSYYG
+1391 
-1405 AALVNKCYNT
+1405 
-1415 GSVIGNGYVGGVVGR
+1415 
-1430 NYAESYG
+1430 
-1437 SGGNSRVL
+1437 
-1445 NCYNIGSVIGN
+1445 
-1456 GYVGGVVS
+1456 
-1464 YNSNFGDVTK
+1464 
-1474 CYNIGN
+1474 
-1480 VTGASR
+1480 
-1486 VGGVVDYSYN
+1486 
-1496 SGDVINCYYNIGCC
+1496 IGCC
-1510 TSSNSYGIALTN
+1510 VNSDLYGIALTN
-1522 EQMLRAESFEGFDFE
+1522 EQMLRAESFDGFDFE

-1547 YPYPKLVNNF
+1547 YPYPKLINNF
-1557 QTAVPYMVIHNIG
+1557 QTAVPYTVIHNIS
-1570 IKGGTYTADKIEVF
+1570 IKGGTYTADKMETF

-1612 MSGVVAEDGSLELA
+1612 MSGVVAEDGSLELT
-1626 LFYNDD
+1626 LFYNGD
-1632 GMEQLPEIDITK
+1632 GVEQLPEIDITK

-1649 VETGTLYP
+1649 AETGTLYP
-1657 VKSAKVT
+1657 VKNAKVT

-1702 CPKSLENVILKNGEF
+1702 CPKSLENVILKSGEF

-1725 DYSAPLGGSVEV
+1725 DYSAPLGGRVEV

-1756 LNSEEENFEF
+1756 LNSEEANFEF
-1766 TITAKSFSDLM
+1766 TITAKSFSDLT

-1910 KGAAAY
+1910 KGYAAY

-1949 EVISGEMIIQAKI
+1949 EVVSGEMIIQAEI

-2028 YGKAENV
+2028 YGEAENV

-2064 KWCLVSGQWR
+2064 KWCLISGQWR

-2149 DGSRATGNHSQLVYS
+2149 DGSRTTGNHSQLVYS

-2176 AAVWNDGTADFTPQ
+2176 TAVWDDGTADFTPQ

-2226 AKLSVDENGNVTVSQ
+2226 AKLSVDENGNGTVSQ

-2329 TADDVK
+2329 TVDDVK

-2349 EGASNSSTVSFMR
+2349 EGASNSSAVSFMR

-2376 ILCSYDGNAIKQYDS
+2376 ILYSYDGNAIKQYDS

-2511 PISLTVKNNGELDE
+2511 PISFTVKNNGELDE

-2552 TKQVSIEYVLP
+2552 TQQVSIEYVLP

-2569 EFTFSV
+2569 EFIFSV

-2791 ATAPEVP
+2791 ATAPEAP

-2839 SIISEQVV
+2839 SVISEQVV

-2885 YAPIANSGDANGD
+2885 YAPIANSGDVNGD

-2912 VLGVSTENLTPE
+2912 VLGVSTESLTPE

-2936 VNAVDTL
+2936 VNTVDSL

-2948 SLGLIEAVVKE
+2948 SLGLIEAIL
-2959 PVQDA
+2959 